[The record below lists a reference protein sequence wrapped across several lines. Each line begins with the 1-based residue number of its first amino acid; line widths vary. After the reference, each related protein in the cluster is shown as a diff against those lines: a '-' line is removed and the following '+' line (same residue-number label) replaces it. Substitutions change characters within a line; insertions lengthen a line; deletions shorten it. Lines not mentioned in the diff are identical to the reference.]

1 MKKFTIK
8 GVLDG
13 FRSSVPQ
20 PTKPDQ
26 EIIENLKPEHFQVKK
41 TFRHGFPHQPTALAF
56 DPVQR
61 LLAIGTKS
69 GSLRILGRP
78 GVDAHVK
85 HEECSPVLRLQ
96 FLINEG
102 ALVSATED
110 DTLHLWNFRQK
121 IPQVVH
127 SLKFQRDRIT
137 CIHLPLQSKWLYI
150 GTDRGNIHI
159 LHIETFVLSG
169 YVINWN
175 KAIEVSRKTHPG
187 AVVHLSDNPLDLSKM
202 LIGYS
207 SGQIVLWDLKTKI
220 ADYRCQTDDLLT
232 SITWHHEGK
241 QFMCSHSDGSLSTW
255 TIRQLKP
262 SITFPHAKFTK
273 DGEPERCKAIQKVE
287 WKLSRAGEA
296 YVIFS
301 GGLAQDTTGR
311 TPSITVIHGKTT
323 TVLEMEHNVVDF
335 ITLCDSPWAS
345 DFQDPYAVVV
355 LLQNDLVVIDLLT
368 TGFPCFE
375 NPYPMDI
382 HESPV
387 TCCAYFADCPSDL
400 VPAFY
405 SVGSKSQKKTG
416 FSEKEWPISGGE
428 WSSSSSSYNEIILTG
443 HADGS
448 IKFWDASAGTL
459 QVLYKLKTAKLFEKT
474 RTRSIDSEED
484 PLAIQL
490 IFLCP
495 ESRKLAIAGSGKHVV
510 LFKFKKV
517 ESMSEVVTL
526 EICLS
531 VDPLKEAD
539 NSPDR
544 ESPATGNTVGNVET
558 KTIEFNHPL
567 KVKTG
572 LQKRPA
578 GFQATLICLTTA
590 PPGELP
596 ENITS
601 LSLNSSYGLL
611 AYGNESGLVIVD
623 IVQKISLVV
632 LNTSDLG
639 GGDPYQRV
647 LRSPKRQD
655 ELKRENE
662 DKARS
667 PSSDQSQRESVM
679 ESEPVVT
686 RIADSIQQ
694 VQQQQQCPRNESQTG
709 NSSDKLNAEE
719 TTNESNKAG
728 NIPNGDECQKSQGW
742 KGFSLKRQLSKV
754 DLKIK
759 NTFTPS
765 SVSSQ
770 NGVLS
775 SSSGLMQV
783 PQCQQISSDTG
794 SQKSS
799 TFYCNINEVAS
810 TSCSLSPVESIDSES
825 SLSPESQSPGRESP
839 QTDDKKQ
846 EIQEAR
852 SPTENEN
859 EKTIISNDNIGA
871 KTEAVRPM
879 NLSLPEH
886 ETKPP
891 RLRYIAKIKQAKRE
905 GRLLSVPNLKFSKN
919 ETTVCDLR
927 CEESAT
933 SESFTGNLIRRF
945 NQKVPMNGMC
955 VLPVT
960 GRSTVGVGGER
971 GDNGDNSDG
980 CSTGGSG
987 SNGAYNSDGGGGS
1000 SAGVNI
1006 TRSGTRSA
1014 AAGAISGTDEEINT
1028 MSRKGVTLDQ
1038 RHPRTQGIRKLQKC
1052 LSTTTS
1058 HFEVDSATGAAAAF
1072 PTVSL
1077 FYAQRSTEMRSY
1089 PSAVAQTSLNYQ
1101 NILTNTRQYS
1111 SFGSI
1116 TDTAHCNFI
1125 YVYKFDG
1132 SFQRS
1137 RSSSMSSLEN
1147 ITTETIS
1154 CLTFA
1159 DSYTKKTDTNGMPT
1173 LWIGTSLGSVQ
1184 TVVFNTPAHSERHA
1198 HPVVVS
1204 TCNGSTF
1211 KLKGCI
1217 LSMSFL
1223 DCNGALIPYSY
1234 ESWKDE
1240 NTDGKERNIWI
1251 FVKESQGKCTNSRMS
1266 PSTNT
1271 QVGGDNF
1278 EDRQFVVL
1286 VSEKQARVVA
1296 LPSQNCVYRQQLA
1309 ETHIV
1314 IKAEVTPLKDNVC
1327 LVCYVSNGHITTY
1340 SLPSL
1345 RPLID
1350 VDFLPLVDLSAHFSP
1365 VSKISNSFQTTKH
1378 GIVDPMLTI
1387 WGHQLFVN
1395 GDTDQI
1401 AKTLCF
1407 SNRGHGLYLSSP
1419 MEIQKFSV
1427 SSEFCAELTEMMG
1440 DLFIGHDMPEPPKES
1455 FFKGLFGGG
1464 SRSLDREE
1472 LFGESSGRAS
1482 RTVAKHIPGPNEA
1495 LRERVS
1501 SATGEVNMAH
1511 QMVLERGEKLSQLEE
1526 RTARMMS
1533 EAENFST
1540 SAHGLMLKYKDK
1552 KWYQL

>member
-13 FRSSVPQ
+13 FRSSMPQ
-20 PTKPDQ
+20 PTKSDQ
-26 EIIENLKPEHFQVKK
+26 EIVENLRSEHIQVKK
-41 TFRHGFPHQPTALAF
+41 TFRHGFPHQPTAVAF

-85 HEECSPVLRLQ
+85 HEGCTAVMQLK

-102 ALVSATED
+102 ALISATTD

-121 IPQVVH
+121 IPQVVQ

-137 CIHLPLQSKWLYI
+137 CIHLPLQSKWLYV
-150 GTDRGNIHI
+150 GTERGNIHI

-202 LIGYS
+202 LIGYE
-207 SGQIVLWDLKTKI
+207 SGQIVLWDLKTKS
-220 ADYRCQTDDLLT
+220 ADYRCHSDEPLK

-241 QFMCSHSDGSLSTW
+241 QFMSSHNDGSLLTW
-255 TIRQLKP
+255 TVRQLKP
-262 SITFPHAKFTK
+262 TNVTHPHAKATK
-273 DGEPERCKAIQKVE
+273 EGEPEPCKSIQKVE
-287 WKLSRAGEA
+287 WKVSRSGEA

-301 GGLAQDTTGR
+301 GGLAYDTTGR

-335 ITLCDSPWAS
+335 ITLCDSPWTS

-355 LLQNDLVVIDLLT
+355 LLQNDLVIIDLLT
-368 TGFPCFE
+368 SGFPCFE

-428 WSSSSSSYNEIILTG
+428 WSSSSSSYNEIIITG

-459 QVLYKLKTAKLFEKT
+459 QVLYKLKTAKLFEKS
-474 RTRSIDSEED
+474 RARSVDSEED

-490 IFLCP
+490 IYLCP
-495 ESRKLAIAGSGKHVV
+495 ESRKLAIAGSGKYVV
-510 LFKFKKV
+510 LFKFKKA

-526 EICLS
+526 EVPLS
-531 VDPLKEAD
+531 QNLARETE
-539 NSPDR
+539 NSPEHDA
-544 ESPATGNTVGNVET
+544 PATGNVTSTGESKHT
-558 KTIEFNHPL
+558 SEYNHPL
-567 KVKTG
+567 KVKSG
-572 LQKRPA
+572 LQKRAA
-578 GFQATLICLTTA
+578 GFQATLICLTIA
-590 PPGELP
+590 PSGEQP
-596 ENITS
+596 ENITA
-601 LSLNSSYGLL
+601 LSLNSSYGLM
-611 AYGNESGLVIVD
+611 AYGNETGLVIID
-623 IVQKISLVV
+623 IVQKITLIV
-632 LNTSDLG
+632 LHTTDLG
-639 GGDPYQRV
+639 GSGDPYQRV

-655 ELKRENE
+655 DSKRENE

-667 PSSDQSQRESVM
+667 PSADQLTTM
-679 ESEPVVT
+679 CLPT
-686 RIADSIQQ
+686 LKQ
-694 VQQQQQCPRNESQTG
+694 VQISFAVFPDS
-709 NSSDKLNAEE
+709 KL
-719 TTNESNKAG
+719 
-728 NIPNGDECQKSQGW
+728 D
-742 KGFSLKRQLSKV
+742 
-754 DLKIK
+754 
-759 NTFTPS
+759 
-765 SVSSQ
+765 
-770 NGVLS
+770 
-775 SSSGLMQV
+775 SGR
-783 PQCQQISSDTG
+783 
-794 SQKSS
+794 
-799 TFYCNINEVAS
+799 
-810 TSCSLSPVESIDSES
+810 ID
-825 SLSPESQSPGRESP
+825 
-839 QTDDKKQ
+839 
-846 EIQEAR
+846 
-852 SPTENEN
+852 
-859 EKTIISNDNIGA
+859 
-871 KTEAVRPM
+871 
-879 NLSLPEH
+879 
-886 ETKPP
+886 
-891 RLRYIAKIKQAKRE
+891 
-905 GRLLSVPNLKFSKN
+905 
-919 ETTVCDLR
+919 
-927 CEESAT
+927 
-933 SESFTGNLIRRF
+933 
-945 NQKVPMNGMC
+945 
-955 VLPVT
+955 
-960 GRSTVGVGGER
+960 
-971 GDNGDNSDG
+971 
-980 CSTGGSG
+980 
-987 SNGAYNSDGGGGS
+987 
-1000 SAGVNI
+1000 
-1006 TRSGTRSA
+1006 
-1014 AAGAISGTDEEINT
+1014 
-1028 MSRKGVTLDQ
+1028 
-1038 RHPRTQGIRKLQKC
+1038 
-1052 LSTTTS
+1052 
-1058 HFEVDSATGAAAAF
+1058 
-1072 PTVSL
+1072 
-1077 FYAQRSTEMRSY
+1077 
-1089 PSAVAQTSLNYQ
+1089 
-1101 NILTNTRQYS
+1101 
-1111 SFGSI
+1111 
-1116 TDTAHCNFI
+1116 
-1125 YVYKFDG
+1125 KFDG

-1159 DSYTKKTDTNGMPT
+1159 DSYTKKSDTTTLPT
-1173 LWIGTSLGSVQ
+1173 LWVGTSLGSIQ
-1184 TVVFNTPAHSERHA
+1184 TVVFNAPAPGERHA
-1198 HPVVVS
+1198 YPVVVS

-1223 DCNGALIPYSY
+1223 DCNGALIPYSF

-1240 NTDGKERNIWI
+1240 NVDGGKERN
-1251 FVKESQGKCTNSRMS
+1251 KNQGKCNSRLS
-1266 PSTNT
+1266 PSLNT
-1271 QVGGDNF
+1271 QVTTGDGF

-1286 VSEKQARVVA
+1286 TSEKQARVVA
-1296 LPSQNCVYRQQLA
+1296 LPSQDCVYRQQLA

-1314 IKAEVTPLKDNVC
+1314 IKAEVTTLKDNVC
-1327 LVCYVSNGHITTY
+1327 LVCYVSNGHISTY

-1350 VDFLPLVDLSAHFSP
+1350 VDFLPLTDL
-1365 VSKISNSFQTTKH
+1365 SFQTTKH
-1378 GIVDPMLTI
+1378 GIVDPMLSI

-1419 MEIQKFSV
+1419 AEIQKFSI
-1427 SSEFCAELTEMMG
+1427 SSEFCGELTEMMG
-1440 DLFIGHDMPEPPKES
+1440 DLFTGHDMPEPPKES
-1455 FFKGLFGGG
+1455 FFRGLFGGG
-1464 SRSLDREE
+1464 TRSLDREE

-1482 RTVAKHIPGPNEA
+1482 RTVAKHIPGPNAATENM
-1495 LRERVS
+1495 RERVTGI
-1501 SATGEVNMAH
+1501 AGEVAQAH
-1511 QMVLERGEKLSQLEE
+1511 HMVVERGEKLSQLEE

>member
-26 EIIENLKPEHFQVKK
+26 EIIENLRPEHFQVKK

-241 QFMCSHSDGSLSTW
+241 QFMCSHLDGSLSTW

-590 PPGELP
+590 LPGELP

-667 PSSDQSQRESVM
+667 PSSDQLTTM
-679 ESEPVVT
+679 CLPLK
-686 RIADSIQQ
+686 Q
-694 VQQQQQCPRNESQTG
+694 VQINFAVFP
-709 NSSDKLNAEE
+709 D
-719 TTNESNKAG
+719 
-728 NIPNGDECQKSQGW
+728 
-742 KGFSLKRQLSKV
+742 SKV
-754 DLKIK
+754 D
-759 NTFTPS
+759 
-765 SVSSQ
+765 
-770 NGVLS
+770 
-775 SSSGLMQV
+775 
-783 PQCQQISSDTG
+783 SD
-794 SQKSS
+794 
-799 TFYCNINEVAS
+799 
-810 TSCSLSPVESIDSES
+810 
-825 SLSPESQSPGRESP
+825 
-839 QTDDKKQ
+839 
-846 EIQEAR
+846 
-852 SPTENEN
+852 
-859 EKTIISNDNIGA
+859 
-871 KTEAVRPM
+871 
-879 NLSLPEH
+879 
-886 ETKPP
+886 
-891 RLRYIAKIKQAKRE
+891 
-905 GRLLSVPNLKFSKN
+905 
-919 ETTVCDLR
+919 
-927 CEESAT
+927 
-933 SESFTGNLIRRF
+933 
-945 NQKVPMNGMC
+945 
-955 VLPVT
+955 
-960 GRSTVGVGGER
+960 
-971 GDNGDNSDG
+971 
-980 CSTGGSG
+980 
-987 SNGAYNSDGGGGS
+987 
-1000 SAGVNI
+1000 
-1006 TRSGTRSA
+1006 
-1014 AAGAISGTDEEINT
+1014 
-1028 MSRKGVTLDQ
+1028 
-1038 RHPRTQGIRKLQKC
+1038 
-1052 LSTTTS
+1052 
-1058 HFEVDSATGAAAAF
+1058 
-1072 PTVSL
+1072 
-1077 FYAQRSTEMRSY
+1077 
-1089 PSAVAQTSLNYQ
+1089 
-1101 NILTNTRQYS
+1101 
-1111 SFGSI
+1111 
-1116 TDTAHCNFI
+1116 
-1125 YVYKFDG
+1125 KFDG

-1159 DSYTKKTDTNGMPT
+1159 DSYTKKNDTNGMPT

-1240 NTDGKERNIWI
+1240 NTDGKERN
-1251 FVKESQGKCTNSRMS
+1251 KSQGKCTNSRMS

-1271 QVGGDNF
+1271 QIGGDNF

-1314 IKAEVTPLKDNVC
+1314 IKAEVTSLKDNVC

-1350 VDFLPLVDLSAHFSP
+1350 IDFLPLVDL
-1365 VSKISNSFQTTKH
+1365 SFQTTKH

>member
-20 PTKPDQ
+20 PVKHDQ
-26 EIIENLKPEHFQVKK
+26 EILENLRPEHFQVKK
-41 TFRHGFPHQPTALAF
+41 TFRHGFPHQPTAVAF

-85 HEECSPVLRLQ
+85 HEGCTAVIQLQ

-102 ALVSATED
+102 ALVSATAD

-121 IPQVVH
+121 IPQVVQ
-127 SLKFQRDRIT
+127 SLKFQRERIT
-137 CIHLPLQSKWLYI
+137 CIHLPLQSKWLYV
-150 GTDRGNIHI
+150 GTERGNIHV

-202 LIGYS
+202 LIGYE
-207 SGQIVLWDLKTKI
+207 SGQIVFWDLKTKN
-220 ADYRCQTDDLLT
+220 ADYRCQSDVSLR
-232 SITWHHEGK
+232 SISWHHEGK
-241 QFMCSHSDGSLSTW
+241 QFMCSHTDGSLSTW
-255 TIRQLKP
+255 TVRQLKP
-262 SITFPHAKFTK
+262 MNVTHPHAKTTK
-273 DGEPERCKAIQKVE
+273 EGEPEPCKPIQKVE
-287 WKLSRAGEA
+287 WKLSRSGEA

-301 GGLAQDTTGR
+301 GGLAYDTTGR

-323 TVLEMEHNVVDF
+323 TVLEMEHNVIDF
-335 ITLCDSPWAS
+335 ITLCESPWTS
-345 DFQDPYAVVV
+345 DYQDPYAVVV

-368 TGFPCFE
+368 PGFPCFE

-416 FSEKEWPISGGE
+416 FSEKDWPISGGE
-428 WSSSSSSYNEIILTG
+428 WSSSSSGYNEIILTG

-459 QVLYKLKTAKLFEKT
+459 QVLYKLKTAKLFEKG

-526 EICLS
+526 EVSLTADS
-531 VDPLKEAD
+531 GKEVESSSD
-539 NSPDR
+539 HD
-544 ESPATGNTVGNVET
+544 SPAGNISGSTEAKSTESNQ
-558 KTIEFNHPL
+558 PL
-567 KVKTG
+567 KVKSG
-572 LQKRPA
+572 LQKRAA
-578 GFQATLICLTTA
+578 GFQATLICLTIA
-590 PPGELP
+590 ASGEQP
-596 ENITS
+596 ENITA
-601 LSLNSSYGLL
+601 LSLNSSYGLM
-611 AYGNESGLVIVD
+611 AYGNESGVVIID

-632 LNTSDLG
+632 LNTADIG
-639 GGDPYQRV
+639 GSTDPCQRV

-655 ELKRENE
+655 DLKRENE

-667 PSSDQSQRESVM
+667 PSTDQLTACL
-679 ESEPVVT
+679 PT
-686 RIADSIQQ
+686 LKQ
-694 VQQQQQCPRNESQTG
+694 VQISFAVFP
-709 NSSDKLNAEE
+709 D
-719 TTNESNKAG
+719 
-728 NIPNGDECQKSQGW
+728 
-742 KGFSLKRQLSKV
+742 SKV
-754 DLKIK
+754 D
-759 NTFTPS
+759 
-765 SVSSQ
+765 
-770 NGVLS
+770 
-775 SSSGLMQV
+775 
-783 PQCQQISSDTG
+783 SD
-794 SQKSS
+794 K
-799 TFYCNINEVAS
+799 Y
-810 TSCSLSPVESIDSES
+810 DS
-825 SLSPESQSPGRESP
+825 
-839 QTDDKKQ
+839 
-846 EIQEAR
+846 
-852 SPTENEN
+852 
-859 EKTIISNDNIGA
+859 
-871 KTEAVRPM
+871 
-879 NLSLPEH
+879 
-886 ETKPP
+886 
-891 RLRYIAKIKQAKRE
+891 
-905 GRLLSVPNLKFSKN
+905 
-919 ETTVCDLR
+919 
-927 CEESAT
+927 
-933 SESFTGNLIRRF
+933 
-945 NQKVPMNGMC
+945 
-955 VLPVT
+955 
-960 GRSTVGVGGER
+960 
-971 GDNGDNSDG
+971 
-980 CSTGGSG
+980 
-987 SNGAYNSDGGGGS
+987 
-1000 SAGVNI
+1000 
-1006 TRSGTRSA
+1006 
-1014 AAGAISGTDEEINT
+1014 
-1028 MSRKGVTLDQ
+1028 
-1038 RHPRTQGIRKLQKC
+1038 
-1052 LSTTTS
+1052 
-1058 HFEVDSATGAAAAF
+1058 
-1072 PTVSL
+1072 
-1077 FYAQRSTEMRSY
+1077 
-1089 PSAVAQTSLNYQ
+1089 
-1101 NILTNTRQYS
+1101 
-1111 SFGSI
+1111 
-1116 TDTAHCNFI
+1116 
-1125 YVYKFDG
+1125 

-1159 DSYTKKTDTNGMPT
+1159 DSYTKKTDTSPVPT
-1173 LWIGTSLGSVQ
+1173 LWIGTSLGSIQ
-1184 TVVFNTPAHSERHA
+1184 TVIFNTPIRGERHA
-1198 HPVVVS
+1198 HPVAVS
-1204 TCNGSTF
+1204 SCNGSTF

-1234 ESWKDE
+1234 ESWKDDSVE
-1240 NTDGKERNIWI
+1240 GRERS
-1251 FVKESQGKCTNSRMS
+1251 KSQGKCTNSRMS
-1266 PSTNT
+1266 PLMNAQMST
-1271 QVGGDNF
+1271 GDGF

-1286 VSEKQARVVA
+1286 ASEKQARVLA
-1296 LPSQNCVYRQQLA
+1296 LPSQNCLYRQQLA
-1309 ETHIV
+1309 DTHIV
-1314 IKAEVTPLKDNVC
+1314 IKAEITTIKDNVC
-1327 LVCYVSNGHITTY
+1327 LVCYVSNGHVATY

-1350 VDFLPLVDLSAHFSP
+1350 VDFLPLIDL
-1365 VSKISNSFQTTKH
+1365 SFQTTKH
-1378 GIVDPMLTI
+1378 GIVDPMLSI

-1419 MEIQKFSV
+1419 TEIQKFSV
-1427 SSEFCAELTEMMG
+1427 SSQFCAELTEMMG
-1440 DLFIGHDMPEPPKES
+1440 DLFICHDMPEPPKES

-1482 RTVAKHIPGPNEA
+1482 RTVAKHIPGPNAGSEA
-1495 LRERVS
+1495 LRERVTT
-1501 SATGEVNMAH
+1501 ATGEVNMAH

-1526 RTARMMS
+1526 RTARMMT
-1533 EAENFST
+1533 EAESFSH

>member
-20 PTKPDQ
+20 PVKPDQ
-26 EIIENLKPEHFQVKK
+26 EIVENLRPEHFQVKK
-41 TFRHGFPHQPTALAF
+41 TFRHGFPHQPTAVAF

-78 GVDAHVK
+78 GVDAHVR
-85 HEECSPVLRLQ
+85 HEGCTAVVQLQ

-102 ALVSATED
+102 ALVSATAD

-121 IPQVVH
+121 IPQVVQ
-127 SLKFQRDRIT
+127 SLKFQRERIT
-137 CIHLPLQSKWLYI
+137 CIHLPLQSKWLYV
-150 GTDRGNIHI
+150 GTERGNIHI

-202 LIGYS
+202 LIGYE
-207 SGQIVLWDLKTKI
+207 SGQMVFWDLKTKN
-220 ADYRCQTDDLLT
+220 AEYRCHSDVPLK
-232 SITWHHEGK
+232 SISWHHEGK
-241 QFMCSHSDGSLSTW
+241 QFMCSHTDGSLATW
-255 TIRQLKP
+255 TVRQVKP
-262 SITFPHAKFTK
+262 TNITHPHAKTTK
-273 DGEPERCKAIQKVE
+273 DGEPEPCKPIQKVE
-287 WKLSRAGEA
+287 WKLSRSGEA

-301 GGLAQDTTGR
+301 GGLAYDTTGR

-323 TVLEMEHNVVDF
+323 TVLEMEHNVIDF
-335 ITLCDSPWAS
+335 ITLCENPWTS
-345 DFQDPYAVVV
+345 DYQDPYAVVV

-368 TGFPCFE
+368 PGFPCFE

-416 FSEKEWPISGGE
+416 FSEKDWPISGGE
-428 WSSSSSSYNEIILTG
+428 WSSSSSGYNEIILTG

-459 QVLYKLKTAKLFEKT
+459 QVLYKLKTAKLFEKG

-495 ESRKLAIAGSGKHVV
+495 ESRKLAIAGSGRHVV

-526 EICLS
+526 EISLTA
-531 VDPLKEAD
+531 DPAKEIESSSD
-539 NSPDR
+539 HD
-544 ESPATGNTVGNVET
+544 SPAGNTSGSSESKNNES
-558 KTIEFNHPL
+558 NQPL
-567 KVKTG
+567 RVKTG
-572 LQKRPA
+572 LQKRAA
-578 GFQATLICLTTA
+578 GFQATLVCLTIA
-590 PPGELP
+590 NSGEQA
-596 ENITS
+596 ENITA
-601 LSLNSSYGLL
+601 LSLNSSYGLM
-611 AYGNESGLVIVD
+611 AYGNESGVVIID
-623 IVQKISLVV
+623 IVQKISLIV
-632 LNTSDLG
+632 LNTADIG
-639 GGDPYQRV
+639 GNTDPCQRV

-667 PSSDQSQRESVM
+667 PSTDQTHGDSTVESEGLLAILADNVQHSQPRGEFHTGSKNEKGTVEESV
-679 ESEPVVT
+679 
-686 RIADSIQQ
+686 
-694 VQQQQQCPRNESQTG
+694 
-709 NSSDKLNAEE
+709 
-719 TTNESNKAG
+719 NESNKSGGAV
-728 NIPNGDECQKSQGW
+728 NEEDCTKNHGW

-759 NTFTPS
+759 STFTPTL
-765 SVSSQ
+765 VTSQ
-770 NGVLS
+770 NGVGTDS
-775 SSSGLMQV
+775 S
-783 PQCQQISSDTG
+783 

-799 TFYCNINEVAS
+799 VFYCNIPENAS
-810 TSCSLSPVESIDSES
+810 SLSPVESTVSES
-825 SLSPESQSPGRESP
+825 SLSSEGSIPGRESP
-839 QTDDKKQ
+839 LNDDKKRNN
-846 EIQEAR
+846 QEAK
-852 SPTENEN
+852 SPVIEGDKTKSILRFSTDNEN
-859 EKTIISNDNIGA
+859 VIEKSD
-871 KTEAVRPM
+871 AVRPI
-879 NLSLPEH
+879 NLTLAESCEM
-886 ETKPP
+886 KPP
-891 RLRYIAKIKQAKRE
+891 RLMKIVKMKQAKRE
-905 GRLLSVPNLKFSKN
+905 GRLLSVPNLKFAKN
-919 ETTVCDLR
+919 DPAICDLR
-927 CEESAT
+927 CEETNTA
-933 SESFTGNLIRRF
+933 SESFTCNLIRRF
-945 NQKVPMNGMC
+945 
-955 VLPVT
+955 
-960 GRSTVGVGGER
+960 
-971 GDNGDNSDG
+971 
-980 CSTGGSG
+980 
-987 SNGAYNSDGGGGS
+987 
-1000 SAGVNI
+1000 
-1006 TRSGTRSA
+1006 
-1014 AAGAISGTDEEINT
+1014 
-1028 MSRKGVTLDQ
+1028 SR
-1038 RHPRTQGIRKLQKC
+1038 
-1052 LSTTTS
+1052 
-1058 HFEVDSATGAAAAF
+1058 VDKYDS
-1072 PTVSL
+1072 
-1077 FYAQRSTEMRSY
+1077 
-1089 PSAVAQTSLNYQ
+1089 
-1101 NILTNTRQYS
+1101 
-1111 SFGSI
+1111 
-1116 TDTAHCNFI
+1116 
-1125 YVYKFDG
+1125 

-1159 DSYTKKTDTNGMPT
+1159 DSYTKKSDTSPVPT
-1173 LWIGTSLGSVQ
+1173 LWIGTSLGSIQ
-1184 TVVFNTPAHSERHA
+1184 TVIFNTPARGERHA

-1217 LSMSFL
+1217 LSMFFL

-1234 ESWKDE
+1234 ESWKDDSME
-1240 NTDGKERNIWI
+1240 SKERNR
-1251 FVKESQGKCTNSRMS
+1251 SQGKCNSRTSS
-1266 PSTNT
+1266 PSMNT
-1271 QVGGDNF
+1271 QVVTGEGF

-1286 VSEKQARVVA
+1286 ASEKQARVVA
-1296 LPSQNCVYRQQLA
+1296 LPSQNCQYRQQLA
-1309 ETHIV
+1309 ESHIV
-1314 IKAEVTPLKDNVC
+1314 IKAEITSLKDNVC
-1327 LVCYVSNGHITTY
+1327 LVCYISNGHIATY

-1350 VDFLPLVDLSAHFSP
+1350 VDFLPLIDLR
-1365 VSKISNSFQTTKH
+1365 
-1378 GIVDPMLTI
+1378 
-1387 WGHQLFVN
+1387 
-1395 GDTDQI
+1395 I

-1419 MEIQKFSV
+1419 TEIQKFSV
-1427 SSEFCAELTEMMG
+1427 SSQFCGELTEMMG
-1440 DLFIGHDMPEPPKES
+1440 DLFTGHDMPEPPKES

-1482 RTVAKHIPGPNEA
+1482 RTVAKHIPGPNAATENM
-1495 LRERVS
+1495 RERVTT
-1501 SATGEVNMAH
+1501 ATGEVNVAH

-1526 RTARMMS
+1526 RTGRMMS
-1533 EAENFST
+1533 EAEGFSQ

>member
-20 PTKPDQ
+20 PVKPDQ
-26 EIIENLKPEHFQVKK
+26 EIVENLRPEHFQVKK
-41 TFRHGFPHQPTALAF
+41 TFRHGFPHQPTAVAF

-78 GVDAHVK
+78 GVDAHVR
-85 HEECSPVLRLQ
+85 HEGCTAVVQLQ

-102 ALVSATED
+102 ALVSATAD

-121 IPQVVH
+121 IPQVVQ
-127 SLKFQRDRIT
+127 SLKFQRERIT
-137 CIHLPLQSKWLYI
+137 CIHLPLQSKWLYV
-150 GTDRGNIHI
+150 GTERGNIHV

-202 LIGYS
+202 LIGYE
-207 SGQIVLWDLKTKI
+207 SGQMVFWDLKTKN
-220 ADYRCQTDDLLT
+220 AEYRCHSDVPLK
-232 SITWHHEGK
+232 SISWHHEGK
-241 QFMCSHSDGSLSTW
+241 QFMCSHTDGSLATW
-255 TIRQLKP
+255 TVRQVKP
-262 SITFPHAKFTK
+262 TNITHPHAKTTK
-273 DGEPERCKAIQKVE
+273 DGEPEPCKPIQKVE
-287 WKLSRAGEA
+287 WKLSRSGEA

-301 GGLAQDTTGR
+301 GGLAYDTTGR

-323 TVLEMEHNVVDF
+323 TVLEMEHNVIDF
-335 ITLCDSPWAS
+335 ITLCENPWTS
-345 DFQDPYAVVV
+345 DYQDPYAVVV

-368 TGFPCFE
+368 PGFPCFE

-416 FSEKEWPISGGE
+416 FSEKDWPISGGE
-428 WSSSSSSYNEIILTG
+428 WSSSSSGYNEIILTG

-459 QVLYKLKTAKLFEKT
+459 QVLYKLKTAKLFEKG

-495 ESRKLAIAGSGKHVV
+495 ESRKLAIAGSGRHVV

-526 EICLS
+526 EISLTA
-531 VDPLKEAD
+531 DPAKEIESSSD
-539 NSPDR
+539 HD
-544 ESPATGNTVGNVET
+544 SPAGNTSGSSESKNNES
-558 KTIEFNHPL
+558 NQPL

-572 LQKRPA
+572 LQKRAA
-578 GFQATLICLTTA
+578 GFQATLVCLTIA
-590 PPGELP
+590 NIGEQA
-596 ENITS
+596 ENITA
-601 LSLNSSYGLL
+601 LSLNSSYGLM
-611 AYGNESGLVIVD
+611 AYGNESGIVIID
-623 IVQKISLVV
+623 IVQKISLIV
-632 LNTSDLG
+632 LNTADIG
-639 GGDPYQRV
+639 GNTDPCQRV

-667 PSSDQSQRESVM
+667 PSTDQLTM
-679 ESEPVVT
+679 CLPT
-686 RIADSIQQ
+686 LKQ
-694 VQQQQQCPRNESQTG
+694 VQISFAVFP
-709 NSSDKLNAEE
+709 D
-719 TTNESNKAG
+719 
-728 NIPNGDECQKSQGW
+728 
-742 KGFSLKRQLSKV
+742 SKV
-754 DLKIK
+754 D
-759 NTFTPS
+759 
-765 SVSSQ
+765 
-770 NGVLS
+770 
-775 SSSGLMQV
+775 SGRV
-783 PQCQQISSDTG
+783 D
-794 SQKSS
+794 K
-799 TFYCNINEVAS
+799 Y
-810 TSCSLSPVESIDSES
+810 DS
-825 SLSPESQSPGRESP
+825 
-839 QTDDKKQ
+839 
-846 EIQEAR
+846 
-852 SPTENEN
+852 
-859 EKTIISNDNIGA
+859 
-871 KTEAVRPM
+871 
-879 NLSLPEH
+879 
-886 ETKPP
+886 
-891 RLRYIAKIKQAKRE
+891 
-905 GRLLSVPNLKFSKN
+905 
-919 ETTVCDLR
+919 
-927 CEESAT
+927 
-933 SESFTGNLIRRF
+933 
-945 NQKVPMNGMC
+945 
-955 VLPVT
+955 
-960 GRSTVGVGGER
+960 
-971 GDNGDNSDG
+971 
-980 CSTGGSG
+980 
-987 SNGAYNSDGGGGS
+987 
-1000 SAGVNI
+1000 
-1006 TRSGTRSA
+1006 
-1014 AAGAISGTDEEINT
+1014 
-1028 MSRKGVTLDQ
+1028 
-1038 RHPRTQGIRKLQKC
+1038 
-1052 LSTTTS
+1052 
-1058 HFEVDSATGAAAAF
+1058 
-1072 PTVSL
+1072 
-1077 FYAQRSTEMRSY
+1077 
-1089 PSAVAQTSLNYQ
+1089 
-1101 NILTNTRQYS
+1101 
-1111 SFGSI
+1111 
-1116 TDTAHCNFI
+1116 
-1125 YVYKFDG
+1125 

-1159 DSYTKKTDTNGMPT
+1159 DSYTKKSDTSPVPT
-1173 LWIGTSLGSVQ
+1173 LWIGTSLGSIQ
-1184 TVVFNTPAHSERHA
+1184 TVIFNTPARGERHA

-1217 LSMSFL
+1217 LSMFFL

-1234 ESWKDE
+1234 ESWKDDSME
-1240 NTDGKERNIWI
+1240 SKERNR
-1251 FVKESQGKCTNSRMS
+1251 SQGKCNSRTSS
-1266 PSTNT
+1266 PSMNT
-1271 QVGGDNF
+1271 QVATGEGF

-1286 VSEKQARVVA
+1286 ASEKQARVVA
-1296 LPSQNCVYRQQLA
+1296 LPSQNCQYRQQLA
-1309 ETHIV
+1309 ESHIV
-1314 IKAEVTPLKDNVC
+1314 IKAEITSLKDNVC
-1327 LVCYVSNGHITTY
+1327 LVCYISNGHIATY

-1350 VDFLPLVDLSAHFSP
+1350 VDFLPLIDL
-1365 VSKISNSFQTTKH
+1365 SFQTTKH
-1378 GIVDPMLTI
+1378 GIVDPMLSI

-1419 MEIQKFSV
+1419 TEIQKFSV
-1427 SSEFCAELTEMMG
+1427 SSQFCGELTEMMG
-1440 DLFIGHDMPEPPKES
+1440 DLFTGHDMPEPPKES

-1482 RTVAKHIPGPNEA
+1482 RTVAKHIPGPNAATENM
-1495 LRERVS
+1495 RERVTT
-1501 SATGEVNMAH
+1501 ATGEVNVAH

-1526 RTARMMS
+1526 RTGRMMS
-1533 EAENFST
+1533 EAEGFSQ

>member
-667 PSSDQSQRESVM
+667 PSSDQ
-679 ESEPVVT
+679 
-686 RIADSIQQ
+686 
-694 VQQQQQCPRNESQTG
+694 VQINFAVFP
-709 NSSDKLNAEE
+709 D
-719 TTNESNKAG
+719 
-728 NIPNGDECQKSQGW
+728 
-742 KGFSLKRQLSKV
+742 SKV
-754 DLKIK
+754 D
-759 NTFTPS
+759 
-765 SVSSQ
+765 
-770 NGVLS
+770 
-775 SSSGLMQV
+775 
-783 PQCQQISSDTG
+783 SD
-794 SQKSS
+794 
-799 TFYCNINEVAS
+799 
-810 TSCSLSPVESIDSES
+810 
-825 SLSPESQSPGRESP
+825 
-839 QTDDKKQ
+839 
-846 EIQEAR
+846 
-852 SPTENEN
+852 
-859 EKTIISNDNIGA
+859 
-871 KTEAVRPM
+871 
-879 NLSLPEH
+879 
-886 ETKPP
+886 
-891 RLRYIAKIKQAKRE
+891 
-905 GRLLSVPNLKFSKN
+905 
-919 ETTVCDLR
+919 
-927 CEESAT
+927 
-933 SESFTGNLIRRF
+933 
-945 NQKVPMNGMC
+945 
-955 VLPVT
+955 
-960 GRSTVGVGGER
+960 
-971 GDNGDNSDG
+971 
-980 CSTGGSG
+980 
-987 SNGAYNSDGGGGS
+987 
-1000 SAGVNI
+1000 
-1006 TRSGTRSA
+1006 
-1014 AAGAISGTDEEINT
+1014 
-1028 MSRKGVTLDQ
+1028 
-1038 RHPRTQGIRKLQKC
+1038 
-1052 LSTTTS
+1052 
-1058 HFEVDSATGAAAAF
+1058 
-1072 PTVSL
+1072 
-1077 FYAQRSTEMRSY
+1077 
-1089 PSAVAQTSLNYQ
+1089 
-1101 NILTNTRQYS
+1101 
-1111 SFGSI
+1111 
-1116 TDTAHCNFI
+1116 
-1125 YVYKFDG
+1125 KFDG

-1240 NTDGKERNIWI
+1240 NTDGKERN
-1251 FVKESQGKCTNSRMS
+1251 KSQGKCTNSRMS

-1350 VDFLPLVDLSAHFSP
+1350 VDFLPLVDL
-1365 VSKISNSFQTTKH
+1365 SFQTTKH

>member
-20 PTKPDQ
+20 PVKPDQ
-26 EIIENLKPEHFQVKK
+26 EIVENLRPEHFQVKK
-41 TFRHGFPHQPTALAF
+41 TFRHGFPHQPTAVAF

-78 GVDAHVK
+78 GVDAHVR
-85 HEECSPVLRLQ
+85 HEGCTAVVQLQ

-102 ALVSATED
+102 ALVSATAD

-121 IPQVVH
+121 IPQVVQ
-127 SLKFQRDRIT
+127 SLKFQRERIT
-137 CIHLPLQSKWLYI
+137 CIHLPLQSKWLYV
-150 GTDRGNIHI
+150 GTERGNIHV

-202 LIGYS
+202 LIGYE
-207 SGQIVLWDLKTKI
+207 SGQMVFWDLKTKN
-220 ADYRCQTDDLLT
+220 AEYRCHSDVPLK
-232 SITWHHEGK
+232 SISWHHEGK
-241 QFMCSHSDGSLSTW
+241 QFMCSHTDGSLATW
-255 TIRQLKP
+255 TVRQVKP
-262 SITFPHAKFTK
+262 TNITHPHAKTTK
-273 DGEPERCKAIQKVE
+273 DGEPEPCKPIQKVE
-287 WKLSRAGEA
+287 WKLSRSGEA

-301 GGLAQDTTGR
+301 GGLAYDTTGR

-323 TVLEMEHNVVDF
+323 TVLEMEHNVIDF
-335 ITLCDSPWAS
+335 ITLCENPWTS
-345 DFQDPYAVVV
+345 DYQDPYAVVV

-368 TGFPCFE
+368 PGFPCFE

-416 FSEKEWPISGGE
+416 FSDKDWPISGGE
-428 WSSSSSSYNEIILTG
+428 WSSSSSGYNEIILTG

-459 QVLYKLKTAKLFEKT
+459 QVLYKLKTAKLFEKG

-495 ESRKLAIAGSGKHVV
+495 ESRKLAIAGSGRHVV

-526 EICLS
+526 EISLTA
-531 VDPLKEAD
+531 DPAKEIESSSD
-539 NSPDR
+539 HD
-544 ESPATGNTVGNVET
+544 SPAGNTSGSSESKNNES
-558 KTIEFNHPL
+558 NQPL

-572 LQKRPA
+572 LQKRAA
-578 GFQATLICLTTA
+578 GFQATLVCLTIA
-590 PPGELP
+590 NIGEQA
-596 ENITS
+596 ENITA
-601 LSLNSSYGLL
+601 LSLNSSYGLM
-611 AYGNESGLVIVD
+611 AYGNESGIVIID
-623 IVQKISLVV
+623 IVQKISLIV
-632 LNTSDLG
+632 LNTADIG
-639 GGDPYQRV
+639 GNTDPCQRV

-667 PSSDQSQRESVM
+667 PSTDQTHGDSTVESEGLLAILADNVQHSQPRGEFHTGSKNEKGTVEESV
-679 ESEPVVT
+679 
-686 RIADSIQQ
+686 
-694 VQQQQQCPRNESQTG
+694 NETNKSGGTV
-709 NSSDKLNAEE
+709 NEE
-719 TTNESNKAG
+719 DCTKNH
-728 NIPNGDECQKSQGW
+728 GW

-759 NTFTPS
+759 STFTPTL
-765 SVSSQ
+765 VTSQ
-770 NGVLS
+770 NGVGTDS
-775 SSSGLMQV
+775 S
-783 PQCQQISSDTG
+783 

-799 TFYCNINEVAS
+799 VFYCNIPENAS
-810 TSCSLSPVESIDSES
+810 SLSPVESTVSES
-825 SLSPESQSPGRESP
+825 SLSSEGSIPGRESP
-839 QTDDKKQ
+839 LNDEKKRNN
-846 EIQEAR
+846 QEAK
-852 SPTENEN
+852 SPVIEGDKNKSILRFSTDNEN
-859 EKTIISNDNIGA
+859 VIEKSD
-871 KTEAVRPM
+871 AVRPV
-879 NLSLPEH
+879 NLTLAESCEM
-886 ETKPP
+886 KPP
-891 RLRYIAKIKQAKRE
+891 RLMKIVKMKQAKRE
-905 GRLLSVPNLKFSKN
+905 GRLLSVPNLKFAKN
-919 ETTVCDLR
+919 DPAICDLR
-927 CEESAT
+927 CEETNTA
-933 SESFTGNLIRRF
+933 SESFTCNLIRRF
-945 NQKVPMNGMC
+945 NK
-955 VLPVT
+955 
-960 GRSTVGVGGER
+960 
-971 GDNGDNSDG
+971 
-980 CSTGGSG
+980 
-987 SNGAYNSDGGGGS
+987 Y
-1000 SAGVNI
+1000 
-1006 TRSGTRSA
+1006 
-1014 AAGAISGTDEEINT
+1014 
-1028 MSRKGVTLDQ
+1028 
-1038 RHPRTQGIRKLQKC
+1038 
-1052 LSTTTS
+1052 
-1058 HFEVDSATGAAAAF
+1058 DS
-1072 PTVSL
+1072 
-1077 FYAQRSTEMRSY
+1077 
-1089 PSAVAQTSLNYQ
+1089 
-1101 NILTNTRQYS
+1101 
-1111 SFGSI
+1111 
-1116 TDTAHCNFI
+1116 
-1125 YVYKFDG
+1125 

-1159 DSYTKKTDTNGMPT
+1159 DSYTKKSDTSPVPT
-1173 LWIGTSLGSVQ
+1173 LWIGTSLGSIQ
-1184 TVVFNTPAHSERHA
+1184 TVIFNTPARGERHA

-1217 LSMSFL
+1217 LSMFFL

-1234 ESWKDE
+1234 ESWKDDSME
-1240 NTDGKERNIWI
+1240 SKERNR
-1251 FVKESQGKCTNSRMS
+1251 SQGKCNSRTSS
-1266 PSTNT
+1266 PSMNT
-1271 QVGGDNF
+1271 QVATGEGF

-1286 VSEKQARVVA
+1286 ASEKQARVVA
-1296 LPSQNCVYRQQLA
+1296 LPSQNCQYRQQLA
-1309 ETHIV
+1309 ESHIV
-1314 IKAEVTPLKDNVC
+1314 IKAEITSLKDNVC
-1327 LVCYVSNGHITTY
+1327 LVCYISNGHIATY

-1350 VDFLPLVDLSAHFSP
+1350 VDFLPLIDL
-1365 VSKISNSFQTTKH
+1365 SFQTTKH
-1378 GIVDPMLTI
+1378 GIVDPMLSI

-1419 MEIQKFSV
+1419 TEIQKFSV
-1427 SSEFCAELTEMMG
+1427 SSQFCGELTEMMG
-1440 DLFIGHDMPEPPKES
+1440 DLFTGHDMPEPPKES

-1482 RTVAKHIPGPNEA
+1482 RTVAKHIPGPNAATENM
-1495 LRERVS
+1495 RERVTT
-1501 SATGEVNMAH
+1501 ATGEVNVAH

-1526 RTARMMS
+1526 RTGRMMS
-1533 EAENFST
+1533 EAEGFSQ

>member
-20 PTKPDQ
+20 PVKPDQ
-26 EIIENLKPEHFQVKK
+26 EIVENLKPEHFQVKK

-56 DPVQR
+56 DPIQR

-85 HEECSPVLRLQ
+85 HEECAAVLRLQ

-102 ALVSATED
+102 ALVSVTED

-150 GTDRGNIHI
+150 GTDRGNVHI
-159 LHIETFVLSG
+159 LHIESFVLSG
-169 YVINWN
+169 YIINWN

-202 LIGYS
+202 LIGFS
-207 SGQIVLWDLKTKI
+207 TGQIVLWDLKTKTVE
-220 ADYRCQTDDLLT
+220 YRCQTDDLLT
-232 SITWHHEGK
+232 SISWHHEGK
-241 QFMCSHSDGSLSTW
+241 QFMCSHSDGSLTTW
-255 TIRQLKP
+255 TLRQLKP
-262 SITFPHAKFTK
+262 SVTFPHAKFTK

-287 WKLSRAGEA
+287 WKMSRSGEA

-335 ITLCDSPWAS
+335 ITLCDSPWTS

-405 SVGSKSQKKTG
+405 SVGSKSHKKTG

-459 QVLYKLKTAKLFEKT
+459 QVLYKLKTAKFFEKT
-474 RTRSIDSEED
+474 KTRSLDSEED

-510 LFKFKKV
+510 LFKFKRV

-531 VDPLKEAD
+531 VEPGREGD

-544 ESPATGNTVGNVET
+544 ESPATGNIVGNIES

-596 ENITS
+596 ENITA

-639 GGDPYQRV
+639 SGDPYQRV

-655 ELKRENE
+655 ELRRENE

-667 PSSDQSQRESVM
+667 PSTDQLTTM
-679 ESEPVVT
+679 CLPLK
-686 RIADSIQQ
+686 Q
-694 VQQQQQCPRNESQTG
+694 VQ
-709 NSSDKLNAEE
+709 
-719 TTNESNKAG
+719 
-728 NIPNGDECQKSQGW
+728 
-742 KGFSLKRQLSKV
+742 
-754 DLKIK
+754 
-759 NTFTPS
+759 
-765 SVSSQ
+765 
-770 NGVLS
+770 
-775 SSSGLMQV
+775 
-783 PQCQQISSDTG
+783 
-794 SQKSS
+794 
-799 TFYCNINEVAS
+799 INFAVF
-810 TSCSLSPVESIDSES
+810 PDS
-825 SLSPESQSPGRESP
+825 R
-839 QTDDKKQ
+839 
-846 EIQEAR
+846 
-852 SPTENEN
+852 
-859 EKTIISNDNIGA
+859 
-871 KTEAVRPM
+871 
-879 NLSLPEH
+879 
-886 ETKPP
+886 
-891 RLRYIAKIKQAKRE
+891 
-905 GRLLSVPNLKFSKN
+905 
-919 ETTVCDLR
+919 
-927 CEESAT
+927 
-933 SESFTGNLIRRF
+933 
-945 NQKVPMNGMC
+945 
-955 VLPVT
+955 
-960 GRSTVGVGGER
+960 
-971 GDNGDNSDG
+971 
-980 CSTGGSG
+980 
-987 SNGAYNSDGGGGS
+987 
-1000 SAGVNI
+1000 
-1006 TRSGTRSA
+1006 
-1014 AAGAISGTDEEINT
+1014 
-1028 MSRKGVTLDQ
+1028 
-1038 RHPRTQGIRKLQKC
+1038 
-1052 LSTTTS
+1052 
-1058 HFEVDSATGAAAAF
+1058 VDSG
-1072 PTVSL
+1072 
-1077 FYAQRSTEMRSY
+1077 R
-1089 PSAVAQTSLNYQ
+1089 
-1101 NILTNTRQYS
+1101 I
-1111 SFGSI
+1111 
-1116 TDTAHCNFI
+1116 D
-1125 YVYKFDG
+1125 KFDG

-1159 DSYTKKTDTNGMPT
+1159 DSYTKKNDTSGMPT

-1184 TVVFNTPAHSERHA
+1184 TVIFNTPAQSERHA

-1240 NTDGKERNIWI
+1240 STDGKERN
-1251 FVKESQGKCTNSRMS
+1251 KSQGKCTNSRMS

-1278 EDRQFVVL
+1278 EDRQFVAL

-1314 IKAEVTPLKDNVC
+1314 IKAEVTTLKDNVC

-1350 VDFLPLVDLSAHFSP
+1350 VDFLPLIDL
-1365 VSKISNSFQTTKH
+1365 SFQTTKH

-1427 SSEFCAELTEMMG
+1427 SSEFCGELTEMMG
-1440 DLFIGHDMPEPPKES
+1440 DLFISHDMPEPPKES

-1464 SRSLDREE
+1464 SRSVDREE

-1495 LRERVS
+1495 MRERVS
-1501 SATGEVNMAH
+1501 CATGEVNMAH
-1511 QMVLERGEKLSQLEE
+1511 QMVMERGEKLSQLED
-1526 RTARMMS
+1526 RSARMAS
-1533 EAENFST
+1533 EAENFAA

>member
-20 PTKPDQ
+20 PVKPDQ
-26 EIIENLKPEHFQVKK
+26 EIVENLRPEHFQVKK
-41 TFRHGFPHQPTALAF
+41 TFRHGFPHQPTAVAF

-78 GVDAHVK
+78 GVDAHVR
-85 HEECSPVLRLQ
+85 HEGCTAVVQLQ

-102 ALVSATED
+102 ALVSATAD

-121 IPQVVH
+121 IPQVVQ
-127 SLKFQRDRIT
+127 SLKFQRERIT
-137 CIHLPLQSKWLYI
+137 CIHLPLQSKWLYV
-150 GTDRGNIHI
+150 GTERGNIHV

-202 LIGYS
+202 LIGYE
-207 SGQIVLWDLKTKI
+207 SGQMVFWDLKTKN
-220 ADYRCQTDDLLT
+220 AEYRCHSDVPLK
-232 SITWHHEGK
+232 SISWHHEGK
-241 QFMCSHSDGSLSTW
+241 QFMCSHTDGSLATW
-255 TIRQLKP
+255 TVRQVKP
-262 SITFPHAKFTK
+262 TNITHPHAKTTK
-273 DGEPERCKAIQKVE
+273 DGEPEPCKPIQKVE
-287 WKLSRAGEA
+287 WKLSRSGEA

-301 GGLAQDTTGR
+301 GGLAYDTTGR

-323 TVLEMEHNVVDF
+323 TVLEMEHNVIDF
-335 ITLCDSPWAS
+335 ITLCENPWTS
-345 DFQDPYAVVV
+345 DYQDPYAVVV

-368 TGFPCFE
+368 PGFPCFE

-416 FSEKEWPISGGE
+416 FSEKDWPISGGE
-428 WSSSSSSYNEIILTG
+428 WSSSSSGYNEIILTG

-459 QVLYKLKTAKLFEKT
+459 QVLYKLKTAKLFEKG

-495 ESRKLAIAGSGKHVV
+495 ESRKLAIAGSGRHVV

-526 EICLS
+526 EISLTA
-531 VDPLKEAD
+531 DPAKEIESSSD
-539 NSPDR
+539 HD
-544 ESPATGNTVGNVET
+544 SPAGNTSGSSESKNNES
-558 KTIEFNHPL
+558 NQPL

-572 LQKRPA
+572 LQKRAA
-578 GFQATLICLTTA
+578 GFQATLVCLTIA
-590 PPGELP
+590 NIGEQA
-596 ENITS
+596 ENITA
-601 LSLNSSYGLL
+601 LSLNSSYGLM
-611 AYGNESGLVIVD
+611 AYGNESGIVIID
-623 IVQKISLVV
+623 IVQKISLIV
-632 LNTSDLG
+632 LNTADIG
-639 GGDPYQRV
+639 GNTDPCQRV

-667 PSSDQSQRESVM
+667 PSTDQTHGDSTVESEGLLAILADNVQHSQPRGEFHTGSKNEKGTVEESV
-679 ESEPVVT
+679 
-686 RIADSIQQ
+686 
-694 VQQQQQCPRNESQTG
+694 NETNKSGGTV
-709 NSSDKLNAEE
+709 NEE
-719 TTNESNKAG
+719 DCTKNH
-728 NIPNGDECQKSQGW
+728 GW

-759 NTFTPS
+759 STFTPTL
-765 SVSSQ
+765 VTSQ
-770 NGVLS
+770 NGVGTDS
-775 SSSGLMQV
+775 S
-783 PQCQQISSDTG
+783 

-799 TFYCNINEVAS
+799 VFYCNIPENAS
-810 TSCSLSPVESIDSES
+810 SLSPVESTVSES
-825 SLSPESQSPGRESP
+825 SLSSEGSIPGRESP
-839 QTDDKKQ
+839 LNDDKKRNN
-846 EIQEAR
+846 QEAK
-852 SPTENEN
+852 SPVIEGDKNKSILRFSTDNEN
-859 EKTIISNDNIGA
+859 VIEKSD
-871 KTEAVRPM
+871 AVRPV
-879 NLSLPEH
+879 NLTLAESCEM
-886 ETKPP
+886 KPP
-891 RLRYIAKIKQAKRE
+891 RLMKIVKMKQAKRE
-905 GRLLSVPNLKFSKN
+905 GRLLSVPNLKFAKN
-919 ETTVCDLR
+919 DPAICDLR
-927 CEESAT
+927 CEETNTA
-933 SESFTGNLIRRF
+933 SESFTCNLIRRF
-945 NQKVPMNGMC
+945 
-955 VLPVT
+955 
-960 GRSTVGVGGER
+960 
-971 GDNGDNSDG
+971 
-980 CSTGGSG
+980 
-987 SNGAYNSDGGGGS
+987 
-1000 SAGVNI
+1000 
-1006 TRSGTRSA
+1006 
-1014 AAGAISGTDEEINT
+1014 
-1028 MSRKGVTLDQ
+1028 SR
-1038 RHPRTQGIRKLQKC
+1038 
-1052 LSTTTS
+1052 
-1058 HFEVDSATGAAAAF
+1058 VDKYDS
-1072 PTVSL
+1072 
-1077 FYAQRSTEMRSY
+1077 
-1089 PSAVAQTSLNYQ
+1089 
-1101 NILTNTRQYS
+1101 
-1111 SFGSI
+1111 
-1116 TDTAHCNFI
+1116 
-1125 YVYKFDG
+1125 

-1159 DSYTKKTDTNGMPT
+1159 DSYTKKSDTSPVPT
-1173 LWIGTSLGSVQ
+1173 LWIGTSLGSIQ
-1184 TVVFNTPAHSERHA
+1184 TVIFNTPARGERHA

-1217 LSMSFL
+1217 LSMFFL

-1234 ESWKDE
+1234 ESWKDDSME
-1240 NTDGKERNIWI
+1240 SKERNR
-1251 FVKESQGKCTNSRMS
+1251 SQGKCNSRTSS
-1266 PSTNT
+1266 PSMNT
-1271 QVGGDNF
+1271 QVATGEGF

-1286 VSEKQARVVA
+1286 ASEKQARVVA
-1296 LPSQNCVYRQQLA
+1296 LPSQNCQYRQQLA
-1309 ETHIV
+1309 ESHIV
-1314 IKAEVTPLKDNVC
+1314 IKAEITSLKDNVC
-1327 LVCYVSNGHITTY
+1327 LVCYISNGHIATY

-1350 VDFLPLVDLSAHFSP
+1350 VDFLPLIDL
-1365 VSKISNSFQTTKH
+1365 SFQTTKH
-1378 GIVDPMLTI
+1378 GIVDPMLSI

-1419 MEIQKFSV
+1419 TEIQKFSV
-1427 SSEFCAELTEMMG
+1427 SSQFCGELTEMMG
-1440 DLFIGHDMPEPPKES
+1440 DLFTGHDMPEPPKES

-1482 RTVAKHIPGPNEA
+1482 RTVAKHIPGPNAATENM
-1495 LRERVS
+1495 RERVTT
-1501 SATGEVNMAH
+1501 ATGEVNVAH

-1526 RTARMMS
+1526 RTGRMMS
-1533 EAENFST
+1533 EAEGFSQ

>member
-13 FRSSVPQ
+13 FRSSMPQ
-20 PTKPDQ
+20 PTKSDQ
-26 EIIENLKPEHFQVKK
+26 EIVENLRSEHIQVKK
-41 TFRHGFPHQPTALAF
+41 TFRHGFPHQPTAVAF

-85 HEECSPVLRLQ
+85 HEGCTAVMQLK

-102 ALVSATED
+102 ALISATTD

-121 IPQVVH
+121 IPQVVQ

-137 CIHLPLQSKWLYI
+137 CIHLPLQSKWLYV
-150 GTDRGNIHI
+150 GTERGNIHI

-202 LIGYS
+202 LIGYE
-207 SGQIVLWDLKTKI
+207 SGQIVLWDLKTKS
-220 ADYRCQTDDLLT
+220 ADYRCHSDEPLK

-241 QFMCSHSDGSLSTW
+241 QFMSSHNDGSLLTW
-255 TIRQLKP
+255 TVRQLKP
-262 SITFPHAKFTK
+262 TNVTHPHAKATK
-273 DGEPERCKAIQKVE
+273 EGEPEPCKSIQKVE
-287 WKLSRAGEA
+287 WKVSRSGEA

-301 GGLAQDTTGR
+301 GGLAYDTTGR

-335 ITLCDSPWAS
+335 ITLCDSPWTS

-355 LLQNDLVVIDLLT
+355 LLQNDLVIIDLLT
-368 TGFPCFE
+368 SGFPCFE

-428 WSSSSSSYNEIILTG
+428 WSSSSSSYNEIIITG

-459 QVLYKLKTAKLFEKT
+459 QVLYKLKTAKLFEKS
-474 RTRSIDSEED
+474 RARSVDSEED

-490 IFLCP
+490 IYLCP
-495 ESRKLAIAGSGKHVV
+495 ESRKLAIAGSGKYVV
-510 LFKFKKV
+510 LFKFKKA

-526 EICLS
+526 EVPLS
-531 VDPLKEAD
+531 QNLARETE
-539 NSPDR
+539 NSPEHDA
-544 ESPATGNTVGNVET
+544 PATGNVTSTGESKHT
-558 KTIEFNHPL
+558 SEYNHPL
-567 KVKTG
+567 KVKSG
-572 LQKRPA
+572 LQKRAA
-578 GFQATLICLTTA
+578 GFQATLICLTIA
-590 PPGELP
+590 PSGEQP
-596 ENITS
+596 ENITA
-601 LSLNSSYGLL
+601 LSLNSSYGLM
-611 AYGNESGLVIVD
+611 AYGNETGLVIID
-623 IVQKISLVV
+623 IVQKITLIV
-632 LNTSDLG
+632 LHTTDLG
-639 GGDPYQRV
+639 GSGDPYQRV

-655 ELKRENE
+655 DSKRENE

-667 PSSDQSQRESVM
+667 PSADQLTTMCLPTLKQFIFGIAG
-679 ESEPVVT
+679 
-686 RIADSIQQ
+686 RID
-694 VQQQQQCPRNESQTG
+694 
-709 NSSDKLNAEE
+709 
-719 TTNESNKAG
+719 
-728 NIPNGDECQKSQGW
+728 
-742 KGFSLKRQLSKV
+742 
-754 DLKIK
+754 
-759 NTFTPS
+759 
-765 SVSSQ
+765 
-770 NGVLS
+770 
-775 SSSGLMQV
+775 
-783 PQCQQISSDTG
+783 
-794 SQKSS
+794 
-799 TFYCNINEVAS
+799 
-810 TSCSLSPVESIDSES
+810 
-825 SLSPESQSPGRESP
+825 
-839 QTDDKKQ
+839 
-846 EIQEAR
+846 
-852 SPTENEN
+852 
-859 EKTIISNDNIGA
+859 
-871 KTEAVRPM
+871 
-879 NLSLPEH
+879 
-886 ETKPP
+886 
-891 RLRYIAKIKQAKRE
+891 
-905 GRLLSVPNLKFSKN
+905 
-919 ETTVCDLR
+919 
-927 CEESAT
+927 
-933 SESFTGNLIRRF
+933 
-945 NQKVPMNGMC
+945 
-955 VLPVT
+955 
-960 GRSTVGVGGER
+960 
-971 GDNGDNSDG
+971 
-980 CSTGGSG
+980 
-987 SNGAYNSDGGGGS
+987 
-1000 SAGVNI
+1000 
-1006 TRSGTRSA
+1006 
-1014 AAGAISGTDEEINT
+1014 
-1028 MSRKGVTLDQ
+1028 
-1038 RHPRTQGIRKLQKC
+1038 
-1052 LSTTTS
+1052 
-1058 HFEVDSATGAAAAF
+1058 
-1072 PTVSL
+1072 
-1077 FYAQRSTEMRSY
+1077 
-1089 PSAVAQTSLNYQ
+1089 
-1101 NILTNTRQYS
+1101 
-1111 SFGSI
+1111 
-1116 TDTAHCNFI
+1116 
-1125 YVYKFDG
+1125 KFDG

-1159 DSYTKKTDTNGMPT
+1159 DSYTKKSDTTTLPT
-1173 LWIGTSLGSVQ
+1173 LWVGTSLGSIQ
-1184 TVVFNTPAHSERHA
+1184 TVVFNAPAPGERHA
-1198 HPVVVS
+1198 YPVVVS

-1223 DCNGALIPYSY
+1223 DCNGALIPYSF

-1240 NTDGKERNIWI
+1240 NVDGGKERN
-1251 FVKESQGKCTNSRMS
+1251 KNQGKCNSRLS
-1266 PSTNT
+1266 PSLNT
-1271 QVGGDNF
+1271 QVTTGDGF

-1286 VSEKQARVVA
+1286 TSEKQARVVA
-1296 LPSQNCVYRQQLA
+1296 LPSQDCVYRQQLA

-1314 IKAEVTPLKDNVC
+1314 IKAEVTTLKDNVC
-1327 LVCYVSNGHITTY
+1327 LVCYVSNGHISTY

-1350 VDFLPLVDLSAHFSP
+1350 VDFLPLTDL
-1365 VSKISNSFQTTKH
+1365 SFQTTKH
-1378 GIVDPMLTI
+1378 GIVDPMLSI

-1419 MEIQKFSV
+1419 AEIQKFSI
-1427 SSEFCAELTEMMG
+1427 SSEFCGELTEMMG
-1440 DLFIGHDMPEPPKES
+1440 DLFTGHDMPEPPKES
-1455 FFKGLFGGG
+1455 FFRGLFGGG
-1464 SRSLDREE
+1464 TRSLDREE

-1482 RTVAKHIPGPNEA
+1482 RTVAKHIPGPNAATENM
-1495 LRERVS
+1495 RERVTGI
-1501 SATGEVNMAH
+1501 AGEVAQAH
-1511 QMVLERGEKLSQLEE
+1511 HMVVERGEKLSQLEE

>member
-20 PTKPDQ
+20 PAKPDQ
-26 EIIENLKPEHFQVKK
+26 EIVENLRPEHFQVKK

-78 GVDAHVK
+78 GVDVHVK
-85 HEECSPVLRLQ
+85 HEECAAVLRLQ

-207 SGQIVLWDLKTKI
+207 SGQIVLWDLKTKT
-220 ADYRCQTDDLLT
+220 ADYRCQTDDVLT

-287 WKLSRAGEA
+287 WKLSRSGEA

-474 RTRSIDSEED
+474 RTRSIDNEED
-484 PLAIQL
+484 PLAIHL

-531 VDPLKEAD
+531 VDREAD

-544 ESPATGNTVGNVET
+544 ESPATGNTVGNVES

-623 IVQKISLVV
+623 IVQKISLIV
-632 LNTSDLG
+632 LNTSDIG
-639 GGDPYQRV
+639 SGDPYQRV

-655 ELKRENE
+655 ELKRDNE

-667 PSSDQSQRESVM
+667 PSTDQLTTLCL
-679 ESEPVVT
+679 PLK
-686 RIADSIQQ
+686 Q
-694 VQQQQQCPRNESQTG
+694 VQINFAVFP
-709 NSSDKLNAEE
+709 D
-719 TTNESNKAG
+719 
-728 NIPNGDECQKSQGW
+728 
-742 KGFSLKRQLSKV
+742 SKV
-754 DLKIK
+754 D
-759 NTFTPS
+759 
-765 SVSSQ
+765 
-770 NGVLS
+770 
-775 SSSGLMQV
+775 SGR
-783 PQCQQISSDTG
+783 
-794 SQKSS
+794 
-799 TFYCNINEVAS
+799 
-810 TSCSLSPVESIDSES
+810 ID
-825 SLSPESQSPGRESP
+825 
-839 QTDDKKQ
+839 
-846 EIQEAR
+846 
-852 SPTENEN
+852 
-859 EKTIISNDNIGA
+859 
-871 KTEAVRPM
+871 
-879 NLSLPEH
+879 
-886 ETKPP
+886 
-891 RLRYIAKIKQAKRE
+891 
-905 GRLLSVPNLKFSKN
+905 
-919 ETTVCDLR
+919 
-927 CEESAT
+927 
-933 SESFTGNLIRRF
+933 
-945 NQKVPMNGMC
+945 
-955 VLPVT
+955 
-960 GRSTVGVGGER
+960 
-971 GDNGDNSDG
+971 
-980 CSTGGSG
+980 
-987 SNGAYNSDGGGGS
+987 
-1000 SAGVNI
+1000 
-1006 TRSGTRSA
+1006 
-1014 AAGAISGTDEEINT
+1014 
-1028 MSRKGVTLDQ
+1028 
-1038 RHPRTQGIRKLQKC
+1038 
-1052 LSTTTS
+1052 
-1058 HFEVDSATGAAAAF
+1058 
-1072 PTVSL
+1072 
-1077 FYAQRSTEMRSY
+1077 
-1089 PSAVAQTSLNYQ
+1089 
-1101 NILTNTRQYS
+1101 
-1111 SFGSI
+1111 
-1116 TDTAHCNFI
+1116 
-1125 YVYKFDG
+1125 KFDG

-1159 DSYTKKTDTNGMPT
+1159 DSYTKKNDPNGMPT

-1217 LSMSFL
+1217 QSISFL

-1240 NTDGKERNIWI
+1240 STDGKERNR
-1251 FVKESQGKCTNSRMS
+1251 SQGKCTNSRMS
-1266 PSTNT
+1266 PSTNP

-1286 VSEKQARVVA
+1286 ASEKQARVVA
-1296 LPSQNCVYRQQLA
+1296 LPSQNCIYRQQLA

-1314 IKAEVTPLKDNVC
+1314 IKTEITSLKDNVC

-1350 VDFLPLVDLSAHFSP
+1350 VDFLPLIDL
-1365 VSKISNSFQTTKH
+1365 SFQTTKH

-1427 SSEFCAELTEMMG
+1427 SSEFCGELTEMMG

-1501 SATGEVNMAH
+1501 TATGEVNMAH
-1511 QMVLERGEKLSQLEE
+1511 QMVVERGEKLSQLEE

-1533 EAENFST
+1533 EADNFSQ

>member
-20 PTKPDQ
+20 PVKPDQ
-26 EIIENLKPEHFQVKK
+26 EIVENLRPEHFQVKK

-85 HEECSPVLRLQ
+85 HEGCAAVIQLQ

-102 ALVSATED
+102 ALVSATAD
-110 DTLHLWNFRQK
+110 DTVHLWNFRQK
-121 IPQVVH
+121 IPQVVQ

-137 CIHLPLQSKWLYI
+137 CIHLPLQSKWLYV
-150 GTDRGNIHI
+150 GTERGNIHI

-202 LIGYS
+202 LIGYTT
-207 SGQIVLWDLKTKI
+207 GQIVLWDLKTKS
-220 ADYRCQTDDLLT
+220 ADYRCQTDDPLK

-241 QFMCSHSDGSLSTW
+241 QFMCSHTDGSLSTW
-255 TIRQLKP
+255 TVRQLKP
-262 SITFPHAKFTK
+262 ANVTYPHAKSTK
-273 DGEPERCKAIQKVE
+273 DGEPELCKPIQKVE
-287 WKLSRAGEA
+287 WKLSRSGEA

-301 GGLAQDTTGR
+301 GGLAYDTTGR

-323 TVLEMEHNVVDF
+323 TVLEMEHNVIDF
-335 ITLCDSPWAS
+335 VTLCDSPWAS

-368 TGFPCFE
+368 PGFPCFE

-382 HESPV
+382 HESSV

-443 HADGS
+443 HTDGS

-531 VDPLKEAD
+531 VDPGKEAD

-544 ESPATGNTVGNVET
+544 ESPATGNIVGNVESKNT
-558 KTIEFNHPL
+558 DFNHPL
-567 KVKTG
+567 KIKTG
-572 LQKRPA
+572 LQKRAA

-590 PPGELP
+590 PSGEQP

-623 IVQKISLVV
+623 IVQKISLIV

-639 GGDPYQRV
+639 GGSDPYQRV

-655 ELKRENE
+655 DLRRENE

-667 PSSDQSQRESVM
+667 PSTD
-679 ESEPVVT
+679 
-686 RIADSIQQ
+686 Q
-694 VQQQQQCPRNESQTG
+694 VQINFAVFPDS
-709 NSSDKLNAEE
+709 KLD
-719 TTNESNKAG
+719 SG
-728 NIPNGDECQKSQGW
+728 
-742 KGFSLKRQLSKV
+742 RV
-754 DLKIK
+754 D
-759 NTFTPS
+759 
-765 SVSSQ
+765 
-770 NGVLS
+770 
-775 SSSGLMQV
+775 
-783 PQCQQISSDTG
+783 
-794 SQKSS
+794 
-799 TFYCNINEVAS
+799 
-810 TSCSLSPVESIDSES
+810 
-825 SLSPESQSPGRESP
+825 
-839 QTDDKKQ
+839 
-846 EIQEAR
+846 
-852 SPTENEN
+852 
-859 EKTIISNDNIGA
+859 
-871 KTEAVRPM
+871 
-879 NLSLPEH
+879 
-886 ETKPP
+886 
-891 RLRYIAKIKQAKRE
+891 
-905 GRLLSVPNLKFSKN
+905 
-919 ETTVCDLR
+919 
-927 CEESAT
+927 
-933 SESFTGNLIRRF
+933 
-945 NQKVPMNGMC
+945 
-955 VLPVT
+955 
-960 GRSTVGVGGER
+960 
-971 GDNGDNSDG
+971 
-980 CSTGGSG
+980 
-987 SNGAYNSDGGGGS
+987 
-1000 SAGVNI
+1000 
-1006 TRSGTRSA
+1006 
-1014 AAGAISGTDEEINT
+1014 
-1028 MSRKGVTLDQ
+1028 
-1038 RHPRTQGIRKLQKC
+1038 
-1052 LSTTTS
+1052 
-1058 HFEVDSATGAAAAF
+1058 
-1072 PTVSL
+1072 
-1077 FYAQRSTEMRSY
+1077 
-1089 PSAVAQTSLNYQ
+1089 
-1101 NILTNTRQYS
+1101 
-1111 SFGSI
+1111 
-1116 TDTAHCNFI
+1116 
-1125 YVYKFDG
+1125 KFDG

-1159 DSYTKKTDTNGMPT
+1159 DSYTKKSDTNGMPT

-1184 TVVFNTPAHSERHA
+1184 TVVFNTPAHGERHA

-1223 DCNGALIPYSY
+1223 DCNGALIPYSF

-1240 NTDGKERNIWI
+1240 NTDGKERN
-1251 FVKESQGKCTNSRMS
+1251 KSQAKCTNSRMS
-1266 PSTNT
+1266 PSANT
-1271 QVGGDNF
+1271 QVSGDNF

-1286 VSEKQARVVA
+1286 ASEKQARVVA
-1296 LPSQNCVYRQQLA
+1296 LPSQNCIYRQQLA
-1309 ETHIV
+1309 DTHIV
-1314 IKAEVTPLKDNVC
+1314 IKAEVTSLKDNVC

-1350 VDFLPLVDLSAHFSP
+1350 VDFLPLIDL
-1365 VSKISNSFQTTKH
+1365 SFQTTKH
-1378 GIVDPMLTI
+1378 GIVDPMLSI

-1440 DLFIGHDMPEPPKES
+1440 DLFIGHDMPEPPKEG

-1482 RTVAKHIPGPNEA
+1482 RTVAKHIPGPNDPI
-1495 LRERVS
+1495 RERVT
-1501 SATGEVNMAH
+1501 SATGEVNIAH
-1511 QMVLERGEKLSQLEE
+1511 QMVVERGEKLSQLEE
-1526 RTARMMS
+1526 RSARMMS
-1533 EAENFST
+1533 EAENFSQG
-1540 SAHGLMLKYKDK
+1540 AHGLMLKYKDK

>member
-20 PTKPDQ
+20 PAKPDQ
-26 EIIENLKPEHFQVKK
+26 EIVENLRPEHFQVKK

-78 GVDAHVK
+78 GVDVHVK
-85 HEECSPVLRLQ
+85 HEECAAVLRLQ

-207 SGQIVLWDLKTKI
+207 SGQIVLWDLKTKT
-220 ADYRCQTDDLLT
+220 ADYRCQTDDVLT

-287 WKLSRAGEA
+287 WKLSRSGEA

-474 RTRSIDSEED
+474 RTRSIDNEED
-484 PLAIQL
+484 PLAIHL

-531 VDPLKEAD
+531 VDREAD

-544 ESPATGNTVGNVET
+544 ESPATGNTVGNVES

-623 IVQKISLVV
+623 IVQKISLIV
-632 LNTSDLG
+632 LNTSDIG
-639 GGDPYQRV
+639 SGDPYQRV

-655 ELKRENE
+655 ELKRDNE

-667 PSSDQSQRESVM
+667 PSTDQSQRESAM
-679 ESEPVVT
+679 ESEPIVT
-686 RIADSIQQ
+686 RITDSIQQ
-694 VQQQQQCPRNESQTG
+694 AQQQQHSPRNESQTG
-709 NSSDKLNAEE
+709 NSSDKSSAEE

-728 NIPNGDECQKSQGW
+728 NTPNGDECQKSQGW

-754 DLKIK
+754 DMKIK

-783 PQCQQISSDTG
+783 PQCQQIGSDTS
-794 SQKSS
+794 SQKSP
-799 TFYCNINEVAS
+799 TLYCNVNEAAS
-810 TSCSLSPVESIDSES
+810 TSRSLSPVESIDSDS
-825 SLSPESQSPGRESP
+825 SLSPENQSPGHESP
-839 QTDDKKQ
+839 QTDDRKR

-859 EKTIISNDNIGA
+859 EKTIMSNDNIGA

-886 ETKPP
+886 ELKPP

-927 CEESAT
+927 CEESAAT

-945 NQKVPMNGMC
+945 
-955 VLPVT
+955 
-960 GRSTVGVGGER
+960 
-971 GDNGDNSDG
+971 
-980 CSTGGSG
+980 
-987 SNGAYNSDGGGGS
+987 
-1000 SAGVNI
+1000 
-1006 TRSGTRSA
+1006 
-1014 AAGAISGTDEEINT
+1014 
-1028 MSRKGVTLDQ
+1028 SRID
-1038 RHPRTQGIRKLQKC
+1038 
-1052 LSTTTS
+1052 
-1058 HFEVDSATGAAAAF
+1058 
-1072 PTVSL
+1072 
-1077 FYAQRSTEMRSY
+1077 
-1089 PSAVAQTSLNYQ
+1089 
-1101 NILTNTRQYS
+1101 
-1111 SFGSI
+1111 
-1116 TDTAHCNFI
+1116 
-1125 YVYKFDG
+1125 KFDG

-1159 DSYTKKTDTNGMPT
+1159 DSYTKKNDPNGMPT

-1217 LSMSFL
+1217 QSISFL

-1240 NTDGKERNIWI
+1240 STDGKERNR
-1251 FVKESQGKCTNSRMS
+1251 SQGKCTNSRMS
-1266 PSTNT
+1266 PSTNP

-1286 VSEKQARVVA
+1286 ASEKQARVVA
-1296 LPSQNCVYRQQLA
+1296 LPSQNCIYRQQLA

-1314 IKAEVTPLKDNVC
+1314 IKTEITSLKDNVC

-1350 VDFLPLVDLSAHFSP
+1350 VDFLPLIDL
-1365 VSKISNSFQTTKH
+1365 SFQTTKH

-1427 SSEFCAELTEMMG
+1427 SSEFCGELTEMMG

-1501 SATGEVNMAH
+1501 TATGEVNMAH
-1511 QMVLERGEKLSQLEE
+1511 QMVVERGEKLSQLEE

-1533 EAENFST
+1533 EADNFSQ

>member
-20 PTKPDQ
+20 PAKPDQ
-26 EIIENLKPEHFQVKK
+26 EIVENLRPEHFQVKK

-78 GVDAHVK
+78 GVDVHVK
-85 HEECSPVLRLQ
+85 HEECAAVLRLQ

-207 SGQIVLWDLKTKI
+207 SGQIVLWDLKTKT
-220 ADYRCQTDDLLT
+220 ADYRCQTDDVLT

-287 WKLSRAGEA
+287 WKLSRSGEA

-474 RTRSIDSEED
+474 RTRSIDNEED
-484 PLAIQL
+484 PLAIHL

-531 VDPLKEAD
+531 VDREAD

-544 ESPATGNTVGNVET
+544 ESPATGNTVGNVES

-623 IVQKISLVV
+623 IVQKISLIV
-632 LNTSDLG
+632 LNTSDIG
-639 GGDPYQRV
+639 SGDPYQRV

-655 ELKRENE
+655 ELKRDNE

-667 PSSDQSQRESVM
+667 PSTDQ
-679 ESEPVVT
+679 
-686 RIADSIQQ
+686 
-694 VQQQQQCPRNESQTG
+694 
-709 NSSDKLNAEE
+709 
-719 TTNESNKAG
+719 
-728 NIPNGDECQKSQGW
+728 
-742 KGFSLKRQLSKV
+742 
-754 DLKIK
+754 
-759 NTFTPS
+759 
-765 SVSSQ
+765 
-770 NGVLS
+770 
-775 SSSGLMQV
+775 
-783 PQCQQISSDTG
+783 
-794 SQKSS
+794 
-799 TFYCNINEVAS
+799 
-810 TSCSLSPVESIDSES
+810 
-825 SLSPESQSPGRESP
+825 
-839 QTDDKKQ
+839 
-846 EIQEAR
+846 
-852 SPTENEN
+852 
-859 EKTIISNDNIGA
+859 
-871 KTEAVRPM
+871 
-879 NLSLPEH
+879 
-886 ETKPP
+886 
-891 RLRYIAKIKQAKRE
+891 
-905 GRLLSVPNLKFSKN
+905 
-919 ETTVCDLR
+919 
-927 CEESAT
+927 
-933 SESFTGNLIRRF
+933 
-945 NQKVPMNGMC
+945 MNGMC

-987 SNGAYNSDGGGGS
+987 SNGAYNISDGGGGS

-1006 TRSGTRSA
+1006 TRSGIRSA
-1014 AAGAISGTDEEINT
+1014 ATVTISGTDEEINT
-1028 MSRKGVTLDQ
+1028 GSRKGVTLDQ

-1052 LSTTTS
+1052 LSTTTTER
-1058 HFEVDSATGAAAAF
+1058 HFEVDSAGAAAAF

-1089 PSAVAQTSLNYQ
+1089 PSAVPQASLNYQ

-1111 SFGSI
+1111 SF
-1116 TDTAHCNFI
+1116 D
-1125 YVYKFDG
+1125 KFDG

-1159 DSYTKKTDTNGMPT
+1159 DSYTKKNDPNGMPT

-1217 LSMSFL
+1217 QSISFL

-1240 NTDGKERNIWI
+1240 STDGKERNR
-1251 FVKESQGKCTNSRMS
+1251 SQGKCTNSRMS
-1266 PSTNT
+1266 PSTNP

-1286 VSEKQARVVA
+1286 ASEKQARVVA
-1296 LPSQNCVYRQQLA
+1296 LPSQNCIYRQQLA

-1314 IKAEVTPLKDNVC
+1314 IKTEITSLKDNVC

-1350 VDFLPLVDLSAHFSP
+1350 VDFLPLIDL
-1365 VSKISNSFQTTKH
+1365 SFQTTKH

-1427 SSEFCAELTEMMG
+1427 SSEFCGELTEMMG

-1501 SATGEVNMAH
+1501 TATGEVNMAH
-1511 QMVLERGEKLSQLEE
+1511 QMVVERGEKLSQLEE

-1533 EAENFST
+1533 EADNFSQ

>member
-26 EIIENLKPEHFQVKK
+26 EIVENLRPEHFQVKK

-85 HEECSPVLRLQ
+85 HEECAAVLRLQ

-127 SLKFQRDRIT
+127 SLKFQRDRIS

-150 GTDRGNIHI
+150 GTERGNVHI

-202 LIGYS
+202 LIGFQ
-207 SGQIVLWDLKTKI
+207 SGQIVMWDLKTKT
-220 ADYRCQTDDLLT
+220 ADYRCQMDDTSIT

-241 QFMCSHSDGSLSTW
+241 QFMCSHTDGSLSTW
-255 TIRQLKP
+255 TVRQVKP
-262 SITFPHAKFTK
+262 TVTFPHAKFSK
-273 DGEPERCKAIQKVE
+273 DGEPERCKPIQKVE
-287 WKLSRAGEA
+287 WKLSRSGEA

-459 QVLYKLKTAKLFEKT
+459 QVLYKLKTAKLFEKIK
-474 RTRSIDSEED
+474 TRSIDNEED

-531 VDPLKEAD
+531 VDPTRDPD

-544 ESPATGNTVGNVET
+544 ESPATGNIVGNVES
-558 KTIEFNHPL
+558 KTIEFNHPV

-572 LQKRPA
+572 LQKRTP

-590 PPGELP
+590 PPGEQP

-601 LSLNSSYGLL
+601 LSLNSSYGLM

-623 IVQKISLVV
+623 IVQKISLIV

-639 GGDPYQRV
+639 SGDPYQRV

-667 PSSDQSQRESVM
+667 PSTDQ
-679 ESEPVVT
+679 
-686 RIADSIQQ
+686 
-694 VQQQQQCPRNESQTG
+694 
-709 NSSDKLNAEE
+709 
-719 TTNESNKAG
+719 
-728 NIPNGDECQKSQGW
+728 
-742 KGFSLKRQLSKV
+742 
-754 DLKIK
+754 
-759 NTFTPS
+759 
-765 SVSSQ
+765 
-770 NGVLS
+770 
-775 SSSGLMQV
+775 
-783 PQCQQISSDTG
+783 
-794 SQKSS
+794 
-799 TFYCNINEVAS
+799 
-810 TSCSLSPVESIDSES
+810 
-825 SLSPESQSPGRESP
+825 
-839 QTDDKKQ
+839 
-846 EIQEAR
+846 
-852 SPTENEN
+852 
-859 EKTIISNDNIGA
+859 
-871 KTEAVRPM
+871 
-879 NLSLPEH
+879 
-886 ETKPP
+886 
-891 RLRYIAKIKQAKRE
+891 
-905 GRLLSVPNLKFSKN
+905 
-919 ETTVCDLR
+919 
-927 CEESAT
+927 
-933 SESFTGNLIRRF
+933 
-945 NQKVPMNGMC
+945 MNGMC

-960 GRSTVGVGGER
+960 GRNTVGVGGER

-987 SNGAYNSDGGGGS
+987 SNGANNSDGGGVS
-1000 SAGVNI
+1000 NAGVNI
-1006 TRSGTRSA
+1006 NRSGIRIA
-1014 AAGAISGTDEEINT
+1014 AAGAISNTDEEINT

-1052 LSTTTS
+1052 LSTTTTS
-1058 HFEVDSATGAAAAF
+1058 HFEVDSAAGAAAAF

-1089 PSAVAQTSLNYQ
+1089 PSAVPQASLNYQ

-1111 SFGSI
+1111 SF
-1116 TDTAHCNFI
+1116 D
-1125 YVYKFDG
+1125 KFDG

-1159 DSYTKKTDTNGMPT
+1159 DSYTKKNDTNGMPT

-1184 TVVFNTPAHSERHA
+1184 TVIFNTPPHSERHA

-1240 NTDGKERNIWI
+1240 STDGKERN
-1251 FVKESQGKCTNSRMS
+1251 KSQGKCTNSRMS

-1271 QVGGDNF
+1271 QVSGDNF

-1286 VSEKQARVVA
+1286 ASEKQARVVA

-1309 ETHIV
+1309 DSHIV
-1314 IKAEVTPLKDNVC
+1314 IKAEVTSLKDNVC

-1350 VDFLPLVDLSAHFSP
+1350 VDFVPLIDL
-1365 VSKISNSFQTTKH
+1365 SFQTTKH
-1378 GIVDPMLTI
+1378 GIVDPMLSI

-1419 MEIQKFSV
+1419 MEIHKFSI
-1427 SSEFCAELTEMMG
+1427 SSEFCGELTEMMG
-1440 DLFIGHDMPEPPKES
+1440 DLFIGHDMPEPPKEG

-1501 SATGEVNMAH
+1501 SATGEVNIAYQAVM
-1511 QMVLERGEKLSQLEE
+1511 ERGDKLSQLEE

>member
-20 PTKPDQ
+20 PVKPDQ
-26 EIIENLKPEHFQVKK
+26 EIVENLRPEHFQVKK
-41 TFRHGFPHQPTALAF
+41 TFRHGFPHQPTAVAF
-56 DPVQR
+56 DPIQR

-85 HEECSPVLRLQ
+85 HEGCTAVIQLQ

-102 ALVSATED
+102 ALVSATAD

-121 IPQVVH
+121 IPQVVQ
-127 SLKFQRDRIT
+127 SLKFQRERIT
-137 CIHLPLQSKWLYI
+137 CIHLPLQSKWLYV
-150 GTDRGNIHI
+150 GTERGNIHV

-202 LIGYS
+202 LIGYE
-207 SGQIVLWDLKTKI
+207 SGQIVFWDLKTKN
-220 ADYRCQTDDLLT
+220 ADYRCQSDVPLR
-232 SITWHHEGK
+232 SISWHHEGK
-241 QFMCSHSDGSLSTW
+241 QFMCSHTDGSLSTW
-255 TIRQLKP
+255 TVRQLKP
-262 SITFPHAKFTK
+262 TNVTHPHAKTTK
-273 DGEPERCKAIQKVE
+273 DGEPEPCKPIQKVE
-287 WKLSRAGEA
+287 WKLSRSGEA

-301 GGLAQDTTGR
+301 GGLAYDTTGR

-323 TVLEMEHNVVDF
+323 TVLEMEHNVIDF
-335 ITLCDSPWAS
+335 ITLCENPWTS
-345 DFQDPYAVVV
+345 DYQDPYAVVV

-368 TGFPCFE
+368 PGFPCFE

-416 FSEKEWPISGGE
+416 FSEKDWPISGGE
-428 WSSSSSSYNEIILTG
+428 WSSSSSGYNEIILTG

-459 QVLYKLKTAKLFEKT
+459 QVLYKLKTAKLFEKG
-474 RTRSIDSEED
+474 RTRSLDSEED

-495 ESRKLAIAGSGKHVV
+495 ESRKLAIAGSGRHVV

-526 EICLS
+526 DISLTAEP
-531 VDPLKEAD
+531 VKEVESSSD
-539 NSPDR
+539 HD
-544 ESPATGNTVGNVET
+544 SPAGGNTSGSSESKNNESSQS
-558 KTIEFNHPL
+558 L
-567 KVKTG
+567 KIKTG
-572 LQKRPA
+572 LQKRAA
-578 GFQATLICLTTA
+578 GFQATLVCLTVTNS
-590 PPGELP
+590 GEQA
-596 ENITS
+596 ENITA
-601 LSLNSSYGLL
+601 LSLNSSYGLM
-611 AYGNESGLVIVD
+611 AYGNECGIVIID
-623 IVQKISLVV
+623 IVQKISLIV
-632 LNTSDLG
+632 LNTGDIGGNVDLC
-639 GGDPYQRV
+639 QRV

-655 ELKRENE
+655 ELKRDNE

-667 PSSDQSQRESVM
+667 PSTDQTRGDTGAESEGLLGMVADRDGQHSQKCPPPRGSEYQTGSNNDKGTAEESVIEM
-679 ESEPVVT
+679 NKSAVNEEESC
-686 RIADSIQQ
+686 AK
-694 VQQQQQCPRNESQTG
+694 NHH
-709 NSSDKLNAEE
+709 
-719 TTNESNKAG
+719 
-728 NIPNGDECQKSQGW
+728 GW
-742 KGFSLKRQLSKV
+742 KGFNLKRQLSKV
-754 DLKIK
+754 
-759 NTFTPS
+759 
-765 SVSSQ
+765 
-770 NGVLS
+770 
-775 SSSGLMQV
+775 
-783 PQCQQISSDTG
+783 QIS
-794 SQKSS
+794 
-799 TFYCNINEVAS
+799 FAVF
-810 TSCSLSPVESIDSES
+810 PDS
-825 SLSPESQSPGRESP
+825 
-839 QTDDKKQ
+839 K
-846 EIQEAR
+846 
-852 SPTENEN
+852 
-859 EKTIISNDNIGA
+859 
-871 KTEAVRPM
+871 
-879 NLSLPEH
+879 
-886 ETKPP
+886 
-891 RLRYIAKIKQAKRE
+891 
-905 GRLLSVPNLKFSKN
+905 
-919 ETTVCDLR
+919 
-927 CEESAT
+927 
-933 SESFTGNLIRRF
+933 
-945 NQKVPMNGMC
+945 
-955 VLPVT
+955 
-960 GRSTVGVGGER
+960 
-971 GDNGDNSDG
+971 
-980 CSTGGSG
+980 
-987 SNGAYNSDGGGGS
+987 
-1000 SAGVNI
+1000 
-1006 TRSGTRSA
+1006 
-1014 AAGAISGTDEEINT
+1014 
-1028 MSRKGVTLDQ
+1028 
-1038 RHPRTQGIRKLQKC
+1038 
-1052 LSTTTS
+1052 
-1058 HFEVDSATGAAAAF
+1058 VDSDKYD
-1072 PTVSL
+1072 S
-1077 FYAQRSTEMRSY
+1077 
-1089 PSAVAQTSLNYQ
+1089 
-1101 NILTNTRQYS
+1101 
-1111 SFGSI
+1111 
-1116 TDTAHCNFI
+1116 
-1125 YVYKFDG
+1125 

-1159 DSYTKKTDTNGMPT
+1159 DSYTKKSDTSPVPT
-1173 LWIGTSLGSVQ
+1173 LWIGTSLGSIQ
-1184 TVVFNTPAHSERHA
+1184 TVIFNTPPRGERHA

-1234 ESWKDE
+1234 ESWKDDSME
-1240 NTDGKERNIWI
+1240 SKERNR
-1251 FVKESQGKCTNSRMS
+1251 SQGKCANSRMS
-1266 PSTNT
+1266 PSMNT
-1271 QVGGDNF
+1271 QAGTGDGF

-1286 VSEKQARVVA
+1286 ASEKQARVVA
-1296 LPSQNCVYRQQLA
+1296 LPSQNCLYRQQLA

-1314 IKAEVTPLKDNVC
+1314 IKAEITTLKDNVC
-1327 LVCYVSNGHITTY
+1327 LVCYVSNGHIATY

-1345 RPLID
+1345 RLLID
-1350 VDFLPLVDLSAHFSP
+1350 VDFLPLIDL
-1365 VSKISNSFQTTKH
+1365 SFQTTKH
-1378 GIVDPMLTI
+1378 GIVDPMLSI

-1419 MEIQKFSV
+1419 TEIQKFSV
-1427 SSEFCAELTEMMG
+1427 SSQFCGELTEMMG

-1482 RTVAKHIPGPNEA
+1482 RTVAKHIPGPNAGAES
-1495 LRERVS
+1495 LRERVTT
-1501 SATGEVNMAH
+1501 ATGEVNLAH
-1511 QMVLERGEKLSQLEE
+1511 QMVLERGEKLSQLED

-1533 EAENFST
+1533 EAESFSQ

>member
-20 PTKPDQ
+20 PVKTDQ
-26 EIIENLKPEHFQVKK
+26 EIVENLRPEHFQVKK

-85 HEECSPVLRLQ
+85 HEGGAAVVQLQ

-102 ALVSATED
+102 ALVSATAD
-110 DTLHLWNFRQK
+110 DTVHLWNFRQK
-121 IPQVVH
+121 IPQVVQ

-150 GTDRGNIHI
+150 GTERGNIHI

-202 LIGYS
+202 LIGYTT
-207 SGQIVLWDLKTKI
+207 GQIVLWDLKTKN
-220 ADYRCQTDDLLT
+220 ADYRCQTDDPLK

-241 QFMCSHSDGSLSTW
+241 QFMCSHTDGSLSTW
-255 TIRQLKP
+255 TVRQLKP
-262 SITFPHAKFTK
+262 ANVTYPHAKATK
-273 DGEPERCKAIQKVE
+273 DGEPELCKPIQKVE
-287 WKLSRAGEA
+287 WKLSRSGDT
-296 YVIFS
+296 YIIFS
-301 GGLAQDTTGR
+301 GGLAYDTTGR
-311 TPSITVIHGKTT
+311 TPSITVIQNGKTT
-323 TVLEMEHNVVDF
+323 TVLEMEHNVIDF
-335 ITLCDSPWAS
+335 VTLCDSPWAS

-368 TGFPCFE
+368 PGFPCFE

-531 VDPLKEAD
+531 VDPTKEGD

-544 ESPATGNTVGNVET
+544 ESPANTVGNVESKNT
-558 KTIEFNHPL
+558 EFNHPL
-567 KVKTG
+567 KIKTG
-572 LQKRPA
+572 LQKRAA

-590 PPGELP
+590 PIGEQP
-596 ENITS
+596 ENITA

-623 IVQKISLVV
+623 IVQKISLIV
-632 LNTSDLG
+632 LNTSDIG
-639 GGDPYQRV
+639 GGSDPYQRV

-655 ELKRENE
+655 DLRRENE

-667 PSSDQSQRESVM
+667 PSTDQ
-679 ESEPVVT
+679 
-686 RIADSIQQ
+686 
-694 VQQQQQCPRNESQTG
+694 
-709 NSSDKLNAEE
+709 
-719 TTNESNKAG
+719 
-728 NIPNGDECQKSQGW
+728 
-742 KGFSLKRQLSKV
+742 
-754 DLKIK
+754 
-759 NTFTPS
+759 
-765 SVSSQ
+765 
-770 NGVLS
+770 
-775 SSSGLMQV
+775 
-783 PQCQQISSDTG
+783 
-794 SQKSS
+794 
-799 TFYCNINEVAS
+799 
-810 TSCSLSPVESIDSES
+810 
-825 SLSPESQSPGRESP
+825 
-839 QTDDKKQ
+839 
-846 EIQEAR
+846 
-852 SPTENEN
+852 
-859 EKTIISNDNIGA
+859 
-871 KTEAVRPM
+871 
-879 NLSLPEH
+879 
-886 ETKPP
+886 
-891 RLRYIAKIKQAKRE
+891 
-905 GRLLSVPNLKFSKN
+905 
-919 ETTVCDLR
+919 
-927 CEESAT
+927 
-933 SESFTGNLIRRF
+933 
-945 NQKVPMNGMC
+945 MNGMC

-980 CSTGGSG
+980 CSTGSGSGGGGGG
-987 SNGAYNSDGGGGS
+987 SNGAYNSDGGAS
-1000 SAGVNI
+1000 SNAGACI
-1006 TRSGTRSA
+1006 IRSGTRNA
-1014 AAGAISGTDEEINT
+1014 AAGAISGTDEEIN
-1028 MSRKGVTLDQ
+1028 MQVSRKGVTLDQ
-1038 RHPRTQGIRKLQKC
+1038 RHPRAQGIRKLQKC

-1058 HFEVDSATGAAAAF
+1058 HFEVDSASGAAAAF

-1077 FYAQRSTEMRSY
+1077 FYAQRSTEMRSCS
-1089 PSAVAQTSLNYQ
+1089 SAVPQASLNYQ

-1111 SFGSI
+1111 SF
-1116 TDTAHCNFI
+1116 D
-1125 YVYKFDG
+1125 KFDG

-1173 LWIGTSLGSVQ
+1173 LWIGTSLGSVT
-1184 TVVFNTPAHSERHA
+1184 TVVFNTPAHGERHA

-1223 DCNGALIPYSY
+1223 DCNGALIPYLF

-1240 NTDGKERNIWI
+1240 NTDGKERN
-1251 FVKESQGKCTNSRMS
+1251 KSQGKCTNSRMS
-1266 PSTNT
+1266 PSANT
-1271 QVGGDNF
+1271 QVSGDNF

-1286 VSEKQARVVA
+1286 ASEKQARVVA

-1309 ETHIV
+1309 DTHIV
-1314 IKAEVTPLKDNVC
+1314 IKAEVTPLKDNVS

-1350 VDFLPLVDLSAHFSP
+1350 VDFLPLIDL
-1365 VSKISNSFQTTKH
+1365 SFQTTKH
-1378 GIVDPMLTI
+1378 GIVDPMLSI

-1440 DLFIGHDMPEPPKES
+1440 DLFIGHDMPEPPKEG

-1511 QMVLERGEKLSQLEE
+1511 QMVVERGEKLSQLEE

>member
-20 PTKPDQ
+20 PVKPDQ
-26 EIIENLKPEHFQVKK
+26 EIVENLRPEHFQVKK
-41 TFRHGFPHQPTALAF
+41 TFRHGFPHQPTAVAF

-85 HEECSPVLRLQ
+85 HEGCTAVIQLQ

-102 ALVSATED
+102 ALVSATAD

-121 IPQVVH
+121 IPQVVQ
-127 SLKFQRDRIT
+127 SLKFQRERIT
-137 CIHLPLQSKWLYI
+137 YIHLPLQSKWLYV
-150 GTDRGNIHI
+150 GTERGNIHI

-175 KAIEVSRKTHPG
+175 KAIEISRKTHPG

-202 LIGYS
+202 LIGYE
-207 SGQIVLWDLKTKI
+207 SGQIVFWDLKTKN
-220 ADYRCQTDDLLT
+220 ADYRCQSDVPLR

-241 QFMCSHSDGSLSTW
+241 QFMSSHTDGSLSTW
-255 TIRQLKP
+255 TVRQVKP
-262 SITFPHAKFTK
+262 TNVTHPHAKTTK
-273 DGEPERCKAIQKVE
+273 DGEPEPCKLIQKVE
-287 WKLSRAGEA
+287 WKLSRSGEA

-301 GGLAQDTTGR
+301 GGLAYDTTGR

-323 TVLEMEHNVVDF
+323 TVLEMEHNVIDF
-335 ITLCDSPWAS
+335 ITLCESPWTS
-345 DFQDPYAVVV
+345 DYQDPYAVVV

-368 TGFPCFE
+368 PGFPCFE

-416 FSEKEWPISGGE
+416 FSEKDWPISGGE
-428 WSSSSSSYNEIILTG
+428 WSSSSSSYNEIIVTG

-459 QVLYKLKTAKLFEKT
+459 QVLYKLKTAKLFEKG

-495 ESRKLAIAGSGKHVV
+495 ESRKLAIAGSGGHVV

-526 EICLS
+526 EISLTAE
-531 VDPLKEAD
+531 PGKEVESSSD
-539 NSPDR
+539 HD
-544 ESPATGNTVGNVET
+544 SPAGNTSGNNET
-558 KTIEFNHPL
+558 KNPEVHQAL
-567 KVKTG
+567 KVKSG
-572 LQKRPA
+572 LQKRAP
-578 GFQATLICLTTA
+578 GFQATLICLMVA
-590 PPGELP
+590 ASGEQP
-596 ENITS
+596 ENITA
-601 LSLNSSYGLL
+601 LSLNSSYGLM
-611 AYGNESGLVIVD
+611 AYGNESGLVVVD

-632 LNTSDLG
+632 LNTSDIG
-639 GGDPYQRV
+639 GSADPCQRA

-655 ELKRENE
+655 DLKRENE

-667 PSSDQSQRESVM
+667 PSTD
-679 ESEPVVT
+679 
-686 RIADSIQQ
+686 Q
-694 VQQQQQCPRNESQTG
+694 VQISFAVFP
-709 NSSDKLNAEE
+709 D
-719 TTNESNKAG
+719 
-728 NIPNGDECQKSQGW
+728 
-742 KGFSLKRQLSKV
+742 SKV
-754 DLKIK
+754 D
-759 NTFTPS
+759 
-765 SVSSQ
+765 
-770 NGVLS
+770 
-775 SSSGLMQV
+775 
-783 PQCQQISSDTG
+783 SD
-794 SQKSS
+794 K
-799 TFYCNINEVAS
+799 Y
-810 TSCSLSPVESIDSES
+810 DS
-825 SLSPESQSPGRESP
+825 
-839 QTDDKKQ
+839 
-846 EIQEAR
+846 
-852 SPTENEN
+852 
-859 EKTIISNDNIGA
+859 
-871 KTEAVRPM
+871 
-879 NLSLPEH
+879 
-886 ETKPP
+886 
-891 RLRYIAKIKQAKRE
+891 
-905 GRLLSVPNLKFSKN
+905 
-919 ETTVCDLR
+919 
-927 CEESAT
+927 
-933 SESFTGNLIRRF
+933 
-945 NQKVPMNGMC
+945 
-955 VLPVT
+955 
-960 GRSTVGVGGER
+960 
-971 GDNGDNSDG
+971 
-980 CSTGGSG
+980 
-987 SNGAYNSDGGGGS
+987 
-1000 SAGVNI
+1000 
-1006 TRSGTRSA
+1006 
-1014 AAGAISGTDEEINT
+1014 
-1028 MSRKGVTLDQ
+1028 
-1038 RHPRTQGIRKLQKC
+1038 
-1052 LSTTTS
+1052 
-1058 HFEVDSATGAAAAF
+1058 
-1072 PTVSL
+1072 
-1077 FYAQRSTEMRSY
+1077 
-1089 PSAVAQTSLNYQ
+1089 
-1101 NILTNTRQYS
+1101 
-1111 SFGSI
+1111 
-1116 TDTAHCNFI
+1116 
-1125 YVYKFDG
+1125 

-1159 DSYTKKTDTNGMPT
+1159 DSYTKKTDTTPVPT
-1173 LWIGTSLGSVQ
+1173 LWIGTSLGSIQ
-1184 TVVFNTPAHSERHA
+1184 TMIFNTPARGERHA
-1198 HPVVVS
+1198 HPVAVS

-1240 NTDGKERNIWI
+1240 SVDGKERN
-1251 FVKESQGKCTNSRMS
+1251 KSQGKCTNSRMS
-1266 PSTNT
+1266 PSMTT
-1271 QVGGDNF
+1271 QATTGEGF
-1278 EDRQFVVL
+1278 EDRQFIVL
-1286 VSEKQARVVA
+1286 TSEKQARVLA
-1296 LPSQNCVYRQQLA
+1296 LPSQNCLYRQQLA

-1314 IKAEVTPLKDNVC
+1314 IKAEITSIKDNVC
-1327 LVCYVSNGHITTY
+1327 LVCYVSNGHVAAY

-1350 VDFLPLVDLSAHFSP
+1350 VDFLPLIDL
-1365 VSKISNSFQTTKH
+1365 SFQTTKH
-1378 GIVDPMLTI
+1378 GIVDPMLSI

-1401 AKTLCF
+1401 ARTLGF

-1419 MEIQKFSV
+1419 TEIQKFSI
-1427 SSEFCAELTEMMG
+1427 SSQFCGELTEMMG

-1482 RTVAKHIPGPNEA
+1482 RTVAKHIPGPNAGTEA
-1495 LRERVS
+1495 LRERVT
-1501 SATGEVNMAH
+1501 SATGEVSLAH
-1511 QMVLERGEKLSQLEE
+1511 QMVMERGEKLSQLED
-1526 RTARMMS
+1526 RTARMMT
-1533 EAENFST
+1533 EAEGFSQ